1 MARCGAAPKGP
12 GPAAVERQRLKEAL
26 AEQLRQDLGRLLA
39 EGTRSDVTI
48 RVGDAELRA
57 HRAVL
62 LARAPRLFAE
72 LGRGRPARE
81 VLRLDGVGPA
91 ELRRFLRLVY
101 SSDKNLKEAEEL
113 AIMKKVLEP
122 KLIQEN
128 NITALQNTQ
137 TNVNCLEDGKRT
149 PVDQNTASGA
159 TQREAACSS
168 CIEEKIPDVVVDA
181 ESNKATAGNS
191 KLEAASVL
199 GEDLM
204 MLYKNRCCPDINI
217 CIEGKDFQAHR
228 AILCARSSYF
238 AAMLSGSWAE
248 SSQEHIT
255 LQGISHAEMSV
266 ILHFIYGGILDFPDQ
281 VDVGR
286 MLGIADMYGL
296 DGLKEVAIYIL
307 KRDYCNFFQKPVP
320 GKQQPV
326 LECMAIAHSLG
337 VENLYAA
344 CMKWVVKHF
353 AKCLSERSFASLP
366 AELQNNCL
374 VMLINSLN
382 HKNAAFLLMESD
394 RLINS
399 LPQVKWTE
407 AAVALASRL
416 QEECVTFIV
425 ANFLDIVQSE
435 GFSVLLQVSERPLD
449 GLRAAWRGVGLW
461 TDTKEDAQLKAPAQR
476 GSRSP
481 LPRNAFAYEVHSFV
495 LNGCLLLFP
504 QAQAM
509 SSKPDLLELIFNAIE
524 KSINNENSCF
534 LLVAVDTLLEST
546 NVKETGFTCKI
557 QALRDKLWVFLVQS
571 FYAVRHT
578 ESWKLMRPDHQQ
590 KIQAAAFDKG
600 DDRRLGKKPVFT
612 SSQLNK
618 SLPESVGTRNIS
630 WTEHGKKDCWGD
642 SSTNQDKM
650 KSDGLGASGH
660 TSSTNRN
667 TVNTASK
674 HEDVKGKDGKK
685 VVPKITKDSKP
696 GEKAASPKARAVIK
710 TKIESNG
717 NVKAESTLTKQ
728 DTEKT
733 SSASG
738 QKNSGSAKG
747 LKNHE
752 GKTAGARPKVLTVTS
767 SVQIK
772 TKPLK
777 KNTEKESPS
786 IATVAGTSSKSANS
800 SPDIQSAS
808 EQTEEPK
815 EDKLVEEGKKQ
826 TVKTKSTVKTPNG
839 IANKKKKTDLEASIT
854 TSSLTKKSTGKGF
867 NEQNAQAVLKK
878 KGNVS
883 SNSAAQQKAQN
894 TPTSSPKN
902 QGPQG
907 ESPNSLKSGMSPKH
921 NEEKN
926 ALQHLVQTT
935 LPEKH
940 SSAKKKSVKQ
950 SQTPV
955 AKATAKITPKT
966 PALSKHAEVMNNKDP
981 KPKTAG
987 QSVLKSQSSA
997 QKHSRS
1003 ESPVVQKN
1011 VYTSEHRSSGQKLEK
1026 NTTSQLHD
1034 NNECHSAKQ
1043 SESSKSMMESSSKDE
1058 LLVSC
1063 QPNKQKLPDH
1073 SENVEYKI
1081 QSESSPLITEET
1093 TSKLHVSLQNEM
1105 EARQT
1110 RGDETGILQT
1120 GDSEKA
1126 DNTAEFH
1133 CHAESSSDGSSGFS
1147 KETNQRASASTA
1159 LVKQSEAT
1167 KVCTEKS
1174 DKMNSGTGLNYGEN
1188 ALPSFSRM
1196 ITNKEEETAPPQI
1209 HPEGFLTADELCDT
1223 SALTEY
1229 KSVIADLDDVSECST
1244 EQITEKYSPSYTE
1257 PIDPAETPENHENAE
1272 IPFVDHWSTGALDPK
1287 ESPESDTGSA
1297 TTSSDDIKPR
1307 SEDYDAG
1314 GSQDDEGSNE
1324 RGISKCSTM
1333 LCHDFLGRS
1342 SSDTS
1347 TPEELKIYDSS
1358 LRIEV
1363 KMKKE
1368 GSDLFRVNSTSDD
1381 EIPRKRPEIWSH
1393 QERVRANTR
1402 ESKSSTFGNAQF
1414 TQEADQVSSSADETE
1429 DDRSEAE
1436 NVAANFPL
1444 SNVPPQQFQGIDNL
1458 AFEDATENDT
1468 ASQEFSKTKNFK
1480 RSVLLSVDE
1489 CEELG
1494 SDDRVETHTSR
1505 QHSIDSLTPS
1515 EVFDSVSQEHHG
1527 KTFYSRYSLE
1537 IEDGF
1542 LDCKQRKDRDNRS
1555 DKNQS
1560 SLLHLHG
1567 TEIAGKENQGAS
1579 VTEQNC
1585 PEKVHSAASLSP
1597 EKQKVTMKNEVAAEF
1612 HQCNK
1617 YSDNDARSQERPCHL
1632 DLQQR
1637 EANSDVQKS
1646 SSAKSVEAS
1655 KNQTLT
1661 QESQVRDSQP
1671 ATTECANT
1679 DILPGDI
1686 DDYDTMAQTCMYEHR
1701 PSKTLS
1707 PIYEMDVGEAIEQRM
1722 DSETAVLD
1730 VDFEDQQFA
1739 EQDWTL
1745 LRQLLSE
1752 QDSSIG
1758 FKNSV
1763 PEDLNLAQ
1771 CLINQT
1777 LFLARDG
1784 SNPQGTSQVD
1794 TFSRWTELMSPL
1806 DDSSASITVASFSSE
1821 DCSSPQGEWTILEL
1835 ETHH

>member
-1 MARCGAAPKGP
+1 
-12 GPAAVERQRLKEAL
+12 
-26 AEQLRQDLGRLLA
+26 
-39 EGTRSDVTI
+39 
-48 RVGDAELRA
+48 
-57 HRAVL
+57 
-62 LARAPRLFAE
+62 
-72 LGRGRPARE
+72 
-81 VLRLDGVGPA
+81 
-91 ELRRFLRLVY
+91 
-101 SSDKNLKEAEEL
+101 
-113 AIMKKVLEP
+113 
-122 KLIQEN
+122 
-128 NITALQNTQ
+128 
-137 TNVNCLEDGKRT
+137 
-149 PVDQNTASGA
+149 
-159 TQREAACSS
+159 
-168 CIEEKIPDVVVDA
+168 
-181 ESNKATAGNS
+181 
-191 KLEAASVL
+191 
-199 GEDLM
+199 
-204 MLYKNRCCPDINI
+204 
-217 CIEGKDFQAHR
+217 
-228 AILCARSSYF
+228 
-238 AAMLSGSWAE
+238 
-248 SSQEHIT
+248 
-255 LQGISHAEMSV
+255 
-266 ILHFIYGGILDFPDQ
+266 
-281 VDVGR
+281 
-286 MLGIADMYGL
+286 
-296 DGLKEVAIYIL
+296 
-307 KRDYCNFFQKPVP
+307 
-320 GKQQPV
+320 
-326 LECMAIAHSLG
+326 
-337 VENLYAA
+337 
-344 CMKWVVKHF
+344 
-353 AKCLSERSFASLP
+353 
-366 AELQNNCL
+366 
-374 VMLINSLN
+374 
-382 HKNAAFLLMESD
+382 MESD
-394 RLINS
+394 RLVNS

-407 AAVALASRL
+407 AAMALASRL
-416 QEECVTFIV
+416 REECITFIV
-425 ANFLDIVQSE
+425 ANFLHVIQSE
-435 GFSVLLQVSERPLD
+435 GFSTLL
-449 GLRAAWRGVGLW
+449 
-461 TDTKEDAQLKAPAQR
+461 
-476 GSRSP
+476 
-481 LPRNAFAYEVHSFV
+481 
-495 LNGCLLLFP
+495 

-509 SSKPDLLELIFNAIE
+509 SSKPDLLELIFNATE

-534 LLVAVDTLLEST
+534 LLVAVDTLLDST
-546 NVKETGFTCKI
+546 NVKEMGFTCKI

-578 ESWKLMRPDHQQ
+578 ESWKLMKPDHQH

-618 SLPESVGTRNIS
+618 SITESVGIKSTS

-667 TVNTASK
+667 TVNKASK

-685 VVPKITKDSKP
+685 MVSKITKDSKP

-710 TKIESNG
+710 TKIENNG
-717 NVKAESTLTKQ
+717 SVKAESVLTKQ
-728 DTEKT
+728 DIEKT
-733 SSASG
+733 SSAGG
-738 QKNSGSAKG
+738 QRNSGSGKG

-752 GKTAGARPKVLTVTS
+752 GKVAGARPKVLAVTS

-777 KNTEKESPS
+777 KNTGKESPS
-786 IATVAGTSSKSANS
+786 SVTVAGTSSKSANS
-800 SPDIQSAS
+800 SIDIQTAS

-815 EDKLVEEGKKQ
+815 EERLVEEAKKQ
-826 TVKTKSTVKTPNG
+826 TVKTKSSVKTSNG
-839 IANKKKKTDLEASIT
+839 ITNKKKKTELEGNVT
-854 TSSLTKKSTGKGF
+854 TSRILNTGTVNDYTSLTKKSTGKGCK
-867 NEQNAQAVLKK
+867 EQNVQAVLKK

-883 SNSAAQQKAQN
+883 SNSAAQQKAQS
-894 TPTSSPKN
+894 TPTNSPKS

-907 ESPNSLKSGMSPKH
+907 ESLNSLKMSPKH

-926 ALQHLVQTT
+926 GLQHLVQAA

-940 SSAKKKSVKQ
+940 PSAKKRSLKQ
-950 SQTPV
+950 SPTPV
-955 AKATAKITPKT
+955 AKTTAKITPKST
-966 PALSKHAEVMNNKDP
+966 APSKHAEIMNNKDP
-981 KPKTAG
+981 KPKPAG
-987 QSVLKSQSSA
+987 QSVLKSQCSA

-1011 VYTSEHRSSGQKLEK
+1011 VHTSEHRSSGQKLEK
-1026 NTTSQLHD
+1026 ATADAVASQLHD
-1034 NNECHSAKQ
+1034 NSECYSAKQ
-1043 SESSKSMMESSSKDE
+1043 SESLKSVVESSSEDKA
-1058 LLVSC
+1058 SC
-1063 QPNKQKLPDH
+1063 QPNKQKLSDP

-1081 QSESSPLITEET
+1081 QSESSSPLITEET
-1093 TSKLHVSLQNEM
+1093 ISKLHASLQNET
-1105 EARQT
+1105 EARLIC
-1110 RGDETGILQT
+1110 GDQAGIKLME
-1120 GDSEKA
+1120 DREKD
-1126 DNTAEFH
+1126 DNTAEFP
-1133 CHAESSSDGSSGFS
+1133 CEAQSSSERYSNFSEEANQKASGELLKHS
-1147 KETNQRASASTA
+1147 KAAEVCNE
-1159 LVKQSEAT
+1159 QSDEL
-1167 KVCTEKS
+1167 
-1174 DKMNSGTGLNYGEN
+1174 NSETGLNYGEN
-1188 ALPSFSRM
+1188 ALPIFSST
-1196 ITNKEEETAPPQI
+1196 ITNKEDETSSPQI
-1209 HPEGFLTADELCDT
+1209 HMEGSLTADELCDT
-1223 SALTEY
+1223 SPLNEY
-1229 KSVIADLDDVSECST
+1229 KSITADLDDVSECST
-1244 EQITEKYSPSYTE
+1244 EQITEKCSLSYTE
-1257 PIDPAETPENHENAE
+1257 PIDATEMPENHENAE
-1272 IPFVDHWSTGALDPK
+1272 MPFVDHWSTGALDPK

-1393 QERVRANTR
+1393 QESARTNTR
-1402 ESKSSTFGNAQF
+1402 ESKSSAFSSAQF

-1436 NVAANFPL
+1436 NVAETFPP
-1444 SNVPPQQFQGIDNL
+1444 SNVPMQQFQGIDNL
-1458 AFEDATENDT
+1458 AFEDAAENDT

-1480 RSVLLSVDE
+1480 RTVLLSVDE

-1505 QHSIDSLTPS
+1505 QHSIDTLTPS

-1527 KTFYSRYSLE
+1527 KTFYSGYSLE

-1542 LDCKQRKDRDNRS
+1542 LDCKQYKDKDNKS
-1555 DKNQS
+1555 DKRES

-1567 TEIAGKENQGAS
+1567 TEIPEKENQGPS
-1579 VTEQNC
+1579 MTEQNC
-1585 PEKVHSAASLSP
+1585 PEKIPAAASLCP
-1597 EKQKVTMKNEVAAEF
+1597 REKQKVNMKSEVASEF

-1617 YSDNDARSQERPCHL
+1617 YLDNDAKSQERPCRL
-1632 DLQQR
+1632 DLHQK

-1646 SSAKSVEAS
+1646 SSAKPVEAS
-1655 KNQTLT
+1655 KSQTLT
-1661 QESQVRDSQP
+1661 QEGQVRDSQP

-1679 DILPGDI
+1679 DLLPGDI

-1701 PSKTLS
+1701 PPKTLS

-1752 QDSSIG
+1752 QDSNIG

>member
-1 MARCGAAPKGP
+1 M
-12 GPAAVERQRLKEAL
+12 
-26 AEQLRQDLGRLLA
+26 
-39 EGTRSDVTI
+39 
-48 RVGDAELRA
+48 
-57 HRAVL
+57 
-62 LARAPRLFAE
+62 
-72 LGRGRPARE
+72 
-81 VLRLDGVGPA
+81 
-91 ELRRFLRLVY
+91 
-101 SSDKNLKEAEEL
+101 
-113 AIMKKVLEP
+113 MKKLEP

-128 NITALQNTQ
+128 NIATLQNTQ
-137 TNVNCLEDGKRT
+137 TDVNCLGDDKSTAAE
-149 PVDQNTASGA
+149 QNAPGGA
-159 TQREAACSS
+159 VQEEVAYVS
-168 CIEEKIPDVVVDA
+168 CIDEEISEVAIDA
-181 ESNKATAGNS
+181 ESNKAMAGDS

-204 MLYKNRCCPDINI
+204 KLYKKHCCPDINI
-217 CIEGKDFQAHR
+217 CIEGHNFQAHR

-255 LQGISHAEMSV
+255 LQGISHIEMSV
-266 ILHFIYGGILDFPDQ
+266 ILHFIYGAILDFPDE

-307 KRDYCNFFQKPVP
+307 KRDYCNFFQKPIP

-337 VENLYAA
+337 VESLYAA
-344 CMKWVVKHF
+344 CMKWVGKHF

-366 AELQNNCL
+366 PELQNNCL
-374 VMLINSLN
+374 VMLIKSLN
-382 HKNAAFLLMESD
+382 HKNAAFLLTESD

-407 AAVALASRL
+407 AAVAVASRL
-416 QEECVTFIV
+416 QEECITYVV
-425 ANFLDIVQSE
+425 ANFLHVVQSE
-435 GFSVLLQVSERPLD
+435 AFHTLL
-449 GLRAAWRGVGLW
+449 
-461 TDTKEDAQLKAPAQR
+461 
-476 GSRSP
+476 
-481 LPRNAFAYEVHSFV
+481 
-495 LNGCLLLFP
+495 

-534 LLVAVDTLLEST
+534 LLVAVDTLLDSA
-546 NVKETGFTCKI
+546 NVKEMGFTCKI

-618 SLPESVGTRNIS
+618 SGTESVGVRNTS
-630 WTEHGKKDCWGD
+630 WTEHGKKNCGRD

-660 TSSTNRN
+660 ASSTNRN
-667 TVNTASK
+667 TANKTSK
-674 HEDVKGKDGKK
+674 HEDTKGKDSKK
-685 VVPKITKDSKP
+685 TVSKITKDSKP
-696 GEKAASPKARAVIK
+696 GEKTASPKARAVIK
-710 TKIESNG
+710 TKIENNG
-717 NVKAESTLTKQ
+717 NTKAESMPTKQ
-728 DTEKT
+728 DIEKT

-738 QKNSGSAKG
+738 QKISGSGKG

-752 GKTAGARPKVLTVTS
+752 GKIAGARPKVLTVTA

-777 KNTEKESPS
+777 KNTGKESPS
-786 IATVAGTSSKSANS
+786 IVTMAGTSSKLMNS
-800 SPDIQSAS
+800 SMDIQTAS
-808 EQTEEPK
+808 EQAEEPK
-815 EDKLVEEGKKQ
+815 EDKSVEEGKKH
-826 TVKTKSTVKTPNG
+826 TVITKSSLKTSNG
-839 IANKKKKTDLEASIT
+839 VTNKKKKTELEANAT
-854 TSSLTKKSTGKGF
+854 TSSLTKKSTGKGC

-883 SNSAAQQKAQN
+883 SNFATQQKAQN
-894 TPTSSPKN
+894 TPTNSPKN
-902 QGPQG
+902 QGPMV
-907 ESPNSLKSGMSPKH
+907 ESPNSLKSGVSPKH

-926 ALQHLVQTT
+926 VVQYLVQTA
-935 LPEKH
+935 LPEKLP
-940 SSAKKKSVKQ
+940 SAKKKSVKQ
-950 SQTPV
+950 SQAPV
-955 AKATAKITPKT
+955 TKAAAKTLTPKT
-966 PALSKHAEVMNNKDP
+966 QTPSKHGEIMNNKDP
-981 KPKTAG
+981 KLKTAG

-997 QKHSRS
+997 PKHSRS

-1011 VYTSEHRSSGQKLEK
+1011 MHTSEHRSPGQKLEK
-1026 NTTSQLHD
+1026 NMADAVAVQLHE
-1034 NNECHSAKQ
+1034 NNECSSAKQ
-1043 SESSKSMMESSSKDE
+1043 SECLKSMMEGSREDQ
-1058 LLVSC
+1058 SC
-1063 QPNKQKLPDH
+1063 QPDKQKLLDPP
-1073 SENVEYKI
+1073 ENEEYKS
-1081 QSESSPLITEET
+1081 QSKSLPLIIEET
-1093 TSKLHVSLQNEM
+1093 LSKLHVSLQNEM
-1105 EARQT
+1105 EAREICEDQPAIQQNKDRKT
-1110 RGDETGILQT
+1110 D
-1120 GDSEKA
+1120 

-1133 CHAESSSDGSSGFS
+1133 CQAQFTSDGYSDFSKKTNQKATASGELVEHSKATTVCIKQSDKLSSD
-1147 KETNQRASASTA
+1147 
-1159 LVKQSEAT
+1159 
-1167 KVCTEKS
+1167 
-1174 DKMNSGTGLNYGEN
+1174 MGLNYGEN
-1188 ALPSFSRM
+1188 TLPSFSKR
-1196 ITNKEEETAPPQI
+1196 ITNKDVTSSPQI
-1209 HPEGFLTADELCDT
+1209 HMEGFLSADELYDT

-1229 KSVIADLDDVSECST
+1229 KSVTVALDDVSKCST
-1244 EQITEKYSPSYTE
+1244 EGVRDKCAHHYTE
-1257 PIDPAETPENHENAE
+1257 GIDPMEMPENQENAE

-1381 EIPRKRPEIWSH
+1381 EIPRKKNEIWSH
-1393 QERVRANTR
+1393 QGSARTNTK
-1402 ESKSSTFGNAQF
+1402 ETENSAFGNAQF

-1436 NVAANFPL
+1436 NVAEKIPP
-1444 SNVPPQQFQGIDNL
+1444 SNVPTQQFQGIDNL
-1458 AFEDATENDT
+1458 AFEDATENDS
-1468 ASQEFSKTKNFK
+1468 ARQEFSKTKNFK

-1494 SDDRVETHTSR
+1494 SDDRGEAHPSH
-1505 QHSIDSLTPS
+1505 QHSIDFLTPS
-1515 EVFDSVSQEHHG
+1515 DVFDSVSQEHHG

-1542 LDCKQRKDRDNRS
+1542 LDCKQPKDRDNRLE
-1555 DKNQS
+1555 KNES
-1560 SLLHLHG
+1560 CLLPLHG
-1567 TEIAGKENQGAS
+1567 TEIPERGEIPEKENQ
-1579 VTEQNC
+1579 
-1585 PEKVHSAASLSP
+1585 
-1597 EKQKVTMKNEVAAEF
+1597 
-1612 HQCNK
+1612 
-1617 YSDNDARSQERPCHL
+1617 
-1632 DLQQR
+1632 
-1637 EANSDVQKS
+1637 
-1646 SSAKSVEAS
+1646 
-1655 KNQTLT
+1655 
-1661 QESQVRDSQP
+1661 
-1671 ATTECANT
+1671 
-1679 DILPGDI
+1679 GDI
-1686 DDYDTMAQTCMYEHR
+1686 DDYDTMAQTCMFEHR
-1701 PSKTLS
+1701 PAKTLS

-1730 VDFEDQQFA
+1730 VDLEDQQFA

-1752 QDSSIG
+1752 QDSNIG

>member
-1 MARCGAAPKGP
+1 
-12 GPAAVERQRLKEAL
+12 
-26 AEQLRQDLGRLLA
+26 
-39 EGTRSDVTI
+39 
-48 RVGDAELRA
+48 
-57 HRAVL
+57 
-62 LARAPRLFAE
+62 
-72 LGRGRPARE
+72 
-81 VLRLDGVGPA
+81 
-91 ELRRFLRLVY
+91 
-101 SSDKNLKEAEEL
+101 
-113 AIMKKVLEP
+113 
-122 KLIQEN
+122 
-128 NITALQNTQ
+128 
-137 TNVNCLEDGKRT
+137 
-149 PVDQNTASGA
+149 
-159 TQREAACSS
+159 
-168 CIEEKIPDVVVDA
+168 
-181 ESNKATAGNS
+181 
-191 KLEAASVL
+191 
-199 GEDLM
+199 
-204 MLYKNRCCPDINI
+204 
-217 CIEGKDFQAHR
+217 
-228 AILCARSSYF
+228 
-238 AAMLSGSWAE
+238 
-248 SSQEHIT
+248 
-255 LQGISHAEMSV
+255 
-266 ILHFIYGGILDFPDQ
+266 
-281 VDVGR
+281 
-286 MLGIADMYGL
+286 
-296 DGLKEVAIYIL
+296 
-307 KRDYCNFFQKPVP
+307 
-320 GKQQPV
+320 
-326 LECMAIAHSLG
+326 
-337 VENLYAA
+337 
-344 CMKWVVKHF
+344 
-353 AKCLSERSFASLP
+353 
-366 AELQNNCL
+366 
-374 VMLINSLN
+374 
-382 HKNAAFLLMESD
+382 MESD

-416 QEECVTFIV
+416 QEECIIFIV
-425 ANFLDIVQSE
+425 ANFLHVVQSE
-435 GFSVLLQVSERPLD
+435 GFSTLL
-449 GLRAAWRGVGLW
+449 
-461 TDTKEDAQLKAPAQR
+461 
-476 GSRSP
+476 
-481 LPRNAFAYEVHSFV
+481 
-495 LNGCLLLFP
+495 

-524 KSINNENSCF
+524 KSLNNENSCF
-534 LLVAVDTLLEST
+534 LLVAVDMLLDST
-546 NVKETGFTCKI
+546 NVKEMAFTCKI

-578 ESWKLMRPDHQQ
+578 EGWKLMRPDHQQ

-618 SLPESVGTRNIS
+618 SITESAGIRNTS
-630 WTEHGKKDCWGD
+630 WTEHSKKDCWGD
-642 SSTNQDKM
+642 SSINQDKM

-667 TVNTASK
+667 TVNKASK
-674 HEDVKGKDGKK
+674 HEDVKGKDVKK
-685 VVPKITKDSKP
+685 IVSKITKDSKP

-710 TKIESNG
+710 TKIENNG
-717 NVKAESTLTKQ
+717 NVKAESMLTKE
-728 DTEKT
+728 DVEKT
-733 SSASG
+733 SSTSG
-738 QKNSGSAKG
+738 QKNSGSGKG

-752 GKTAGARPKVLTVTS
+752 GKIAGARPKVLTVTA

-777 KNTEKESPS
+777 KTTGKESPS
-786 IATVAGTSSKSANS
+786 LVTVAGTSSKSANS
-800 SPDIQSAS
+800 SIDIQTAS

-826 TVKTKSTVKTPNG
+826 TVKTKPSVKTSNG
-839 IANKKKKTDLEASIT
+839 VTNKKKKTELEANIT
-854 TSSLTKKSTGKGF
+854 TSGYVTNQYAALHINVCVLTKKSTGKGC
-867 NEQNAQAVLKK
+867 NEQNVQAIIKK

-894 TPTSSPKN
+894 TPTNSPKN

-926 ALQHLVQTT
+926 VLQHLSQTT

-940 SSAKKKSVKQ
+940 SSAKKRSVKQ
-950 SQTPV
+950 LQTPV
-955 AKATAKITPKT
+955 AKATVKITPKT
-966 PALSKHAEVMNNKDP
+966 LAPSKHAEIMNNKEP

-987 QSVLKSQSSA
+987 QSVLKSQSSV

-1011 VYTSEHRSSGQKLEK
+1011 VHTSEHRSSGQKLEK
-1026 NTTSQLHD
+1026 NMTDAVAGQLHE
-1034 NNECHSAKQ
+1034 NNECYSAKQ
-1043 SESSKSMMESSSKDE
+1043 IESLKSVMGSSSKDKP
-1058 LLVSC
+1058 LSC
-1063 QPNKQKLPDH
+1063 QPNKEKLSDP
-1073 SENVEYKI
+1073 SESVEYKI

-1093 TSKLHVSLQNEM
+1093 ISKLHVSLQNEM
-1105 EARQT
+1105 EAREICGNQ
-1110 RGDETGILQT
+1110 TGIKQIEGT
-1120 GDSEKA
+1120 EKD
-1126 DNTAEFH
+1126 DNTAEFQ
-1133 CHAESSSDGSSGFS
+1133 CHAQSSSDGYSDLS
-1147 KETNQRASASTA
+1147 KETNQQASGE
-1159 LVKQSEAT
+1159 LVNHSKAT
-1167 KVCTEKS
+1167 KVCTEQS
-1174 DKMNSGTGLNYGEN
+1174 DKINSETGLNYGEN
-1188 ALPSFSRM
+1188 ALPSFSRT
-1196 ITNKEEETAPPQI
+1196 ITNKEDETSSPQI
-1209 HPEGFLTADELCDT
+1209 HMEGFLTADELCDT
-1223 SALTEY
+1223 SALTDY
-1229 KSVIADLDDVSECST
+1229 KSVTADLDDVSECST
-1244 EQITEKYSPSYTE
+1244 EQITEKCSPSYTE
-1257 PIDPAETPENHENAE
+1257 SIDPTEMAETHENAE

-1393 QERVRANTR
+1393 QESARTNTR
-1402 ESKSSTFGNAQF
+1402 ESKSSTFSNAQF

-1436 NVAANFPL
+1436 NVAENLPP
-1444 SNVPPQQFQGIDNL
+1444 SSVPTQQFQGIDNL

-1468 ASQEFSKTKNFK
+1468 ASQEFSKTKHFK

-1489 CEELG
+1489 CEELA

-1515 EVFDSVSQEHHG
+1515 EVFDSASQEHHG
-1527 KTFYSRYSLE
+1527 NTFYSRYSLE

-1542 LDCKQRKDRDNRS
+1542 LDCKQHKDRDNKL
-1555 DKNQS
+1555 DKSES
-1560 SLLHLHG
+1560 SLLHLHD
-1567 TEIAGKENQGAS
+1567 TEIPGKENQGAS
-1579 VTEQNC
+1579 MTEQNC
-1585 PEKVHSAASLSP
+1585 PEKVYSAASP
-1597 EKQKVTMKNEVAAEF
+1597 CPGEKQIVNVKNEVASEF

-1617 YSDNDARSQERPCHL
+1617 YLDNDAKSQERPCHL
-1632 DLQQR
+1632 DLHQR
-1637 EANSDVQKS
+1637 ETNSDVQKS
-1646 SSAKSVEAS
+1646 SYTKPVEAS
-1655 KNQTLT
+1655 KNQILT
-1661 QESQVRDSQP
+1661 QEGQVRDSQP

-1679 DILPGDI
+1679 DLLPGDI

-1752 QDSSIG
+1752 QDSNIG

>member
-1 MARCGAAPKGP
+1 MARCGGGAAPKGP
-12 GPAAVERQRLKEAL
+12 GPAAVERHRLKETL
-26 AEQLRQDLGRLLA
+26 AEQLRQDLSRLLV
-39 EGTRSDVTI
+39 EGTCCDVTI
-48 RVGDAELRA
+48 CVGDSELRA

-62 LARAPRLFAE
+62 LARAPRLFGA
-72 LGRGRPARE
+72 LGGGQSPSD
-81 VLRLDGVGPA
+81 VLRLDGAGPA
-91 ELRRFLRLVY
+91 ETRRFLRLVY
-101 SSDKNLKEAEEL
+101 ASDKNLKEDEEL
-113 AIMKKVLEP
+113 AMMKKVLEP
-122 KLIQEN
+122 KLIQES
-128 NITALQNTQ
+128 NIVPLQNTQ
-137 TNVNCLEDGKRT
+137 TNVNCVGKRT
-149 PVDQNTASGA
+149 PIDQNTLS
-159 TQREAACSS
+159 EAVQKVVCAS
-168 CIEEKIPDVVVDA
+168 CIEEEIPEIAFDA
-181 ESNKATAGNS
+181 ETNKATTGHS
-191 KLEAASVL
+191 KLETASVL

-204 MLYKNRCCPDINI
+204 MLYKKCCCPDINI
-217 CIEGKDFQAHR
+217 CVEGKVFQAHR

-248 SSQEHIT
+248 SSQEHIA
-255 LQGISHAEMSV
+255 LQGISHVELSV

-296 DGLKEVAIYIL
+296 DGLKEVSIYIL

-344 CMKWVVKHF
+344 CMKWVGKHF

-366 AELQNNCL
+366 PELQNNCL

-407 AAVALASRL
+407 TAVALASKL

-425 ANFLDIVQSE
+425 ANFLHVVQSE
-435 GFSVLLQVSERPLD
+435 GFSILL
-449 GLRAAWRGVGLW
+449 
-461 TDTKEDAQLKAPAQR
+461 
-476 GSRSP
+476 
-481 LPRNAFAYEVHSFV
+481 
-495 LNGCLLLFP
+495 

-534 LLVAVDTLLEST
+534 LLVAVDTLLDST
-546 NVKETGFTCKI
+546 NVKDMGFTCKI

-578 ESWKLMRPDHQQ
+578 ESWKLMRPDHQH

-600 DDRRLGKKPVFT
+600 DDRRLGKKPIFT

-618 SLPESVGTRNIS
+618 SESAGIKNSS
-630 WTEHGKKDCWGD
+630 WKEHGKKDCWEG

-660 TSSTNRN
+660 TSNSNRN
-667 TVNTASK
+667 TVNKTSK

-685 VVPKITKDSKP
+685 VVSKITKDSKP

-710 TKIESNG
+710 TKTENNG
-717 NVKAESTLTKQ
+717 NAKAEGVLTKQ

-733 SSASG
+733 LSASG
-738 QKNSGSAKG
+738 QKNSGSGKG

-752 GKTAGARPKVLTVTS
+752 GKIAGARPKVLTVTS

-777 KNTEKESPS
+777 KTTEKNSPS
-786 IATVAGTSSKSANS
+786 LVTVAGTSSKSNS
-800 SPDIQSAS
+800 NIDIQAAS
-808 EQTEEPK
+808 EQTEDPK
-815 EDKLVEEGKKQ
+815 DDKLVEEGKKQ
-826 TVKTKSTVKTPNG
+826 TVVKMKPSMKTSNG
-839 IANKKKKTDLEASIT
+839 VTTKKKTELEANVT
-854 TSSLTKKSTGKGF
+854 TSSLAKKSSGKGC
-867 NEQNAQAVLKK
+867 NEQNVQAAIKK

-883 SNSAAQQKAQN
+883 SNSAAHQKTQN
-894 TPTSSPKN
+894 TPISSPKN

-926 ALQHLVQTT
+926 VVHLVQTT

-940 SSAKKKSVKQ
+940 PSAKKRSVKQ
-950 SQTPV
+950 SQTPS
-955 AKATAKITPKT
+955 AKATAKTTSKPL
-966 PALSKHAEVMNNKDP
+966 AASKHAEIMNNKDT
-981 KPKTAG
+981 KLKTVG

-1011 VYTSEHRSSGQKLEK
+1011 VHASEHRGSGQKPEK
-1026 NTTSQLHD
+1026 NMADAVAGQLND
-1034 NNECHSAKQ
+1034 NNECYSAKQ
-1043 SESSKSMMESSSKDE
+1043 SVSLEPVMEGSSKEKMQ
-1058 LLVSC
+1058 VSC
-1063 QPNKQKLPDH
+1063 KPSKQKLSDS
-1073 SENVEYKI
+1073 SENMEYKI
-1081 QSESSPLITEET
+1081 QSESSPPLVTEET
-1093 TSKLHVSLQNEM
+1093 VSKLPISLQDET
-1105 EARQT
+1105 EAR
-1110 RGDETGILQT
+1110 RICGDQT
-1120 GDSEKA
+1120 GTKHIEDTEK
-1126 DNTAEFH
+1126 DDKTTEFN
-1133 CHAESSSDGSSGFS
+1133 CHVQSSSNGYSDFS
-1147 KETNQRASASTA
+1147 METNQKATASGQLVKHSTA
-1159 LVKQSEAT
+1159 TEVCSEQSN
-1167 KVCTEKS
+1167 KS
-1174 DKMNSGTGLNYGEN
+1174 NSETGLNDREN
-1188 ALPSFSRM
+1188 ALPSSSST
-1196 ITNKEEETAPPQI
+1196 ITSEEAEASSPQI
-1209 HPEGFLTADELCDT
+1209 HMEGLLTADELCDT

-1229 KSVIADLDDVSECST
+1229 KSVTADLDDASECST
-1244 EQITEKYSPSYTE
+1244 EQITEKCSPSYAE
-1257 PIDPAETPENHENAE
+1257 PMDTTDMPENHENAE
-1272 IPFVDHWSTGALDPK
+1272 IPFMDHWSTGALDPK

-1368 GSDLFRVNSTSDD
+1368 SSDLFRVNSTSDD

-1393 QERVRANTR
+1393 QGSARTNSR
-1402 ESKSSTFGNAQF
+1402 ESKSSTFGNTQF
-1414 TQEADQVSSSADETE
+1414 SQEADQVSSSADETE

-1436 NVAANFPL
+1436 NVAENFSP

-1468 ASQEFSKTKNFK
+1468 ASQDFSKTKSFK

-1505 QHSIDSLTPS
+1505 QHSVDSLTPS
-1515 EVFDSVSQEHHG
+1515 EVFDSISQEKHG
-1527 KTFYSRYSLE
+1527 KTFYSRYTVE
-1537 IEDGF
+1537 TEDGF
-1542 LDCKQRKDRDNRS
+1542 PDCKQHKDRDNRS
-1555 DKNQS
+1555 VKSAS
-1560 SLLHLHG
+1560 SVLHLHG
-1567 TEIAGKENQGAS
+1567 TEIPGKENQVAS
-1579 VTEQNC
+1579 MTKQHC
-1585 PEKVHSAASLSP
+1585 SEKVDSAASP
-1597 EKQKVTMKNEVAAEF
+1597 CPGENQKVNMKNEVASEF

-1617 YSDNDARSQERPCHL
+1617 YLDNDAKSQERPCHL
-1632 DLQQR
+1632 DLHQR
-1637 EANSDVQKS
+1637 ETNSDVQKS
-1646 SSAKSVEAS
+1646 SSAKPVEAS
-1655 KNQTLT
+1655 KNQILT
-1661 QESQVRDSQP
+1661 QEGQERDSQP
-1671 ATTECANT
+1671 ASTECANT
-1679 DILPGDI
+1679 DLLPGDI
-1686 DDYDTMAQTCMYEHR
+1686 DDYDSMAQTCMYEHR

-1752 QDSSIG
+1752 QDSNIG

-1794 TFSRWTELMSPL
+1794 TFSRWTELISPL

>member
-1 MARCGAAPKGP
+1 M
-12 GPAAVERQRLKEAL
+12 
-26 AEQLRQDLGRLLA
+26 D
-39 EGTRSDVTI
+39 
-48 RVGDAELRA
+48 
-57 HRAVL
+57 
-62 LARAPRLFAE
+62 
-72 LGRGRPARE
+72 
-81 VLRLDGVGPA
+81 
-91 ELRRFLRLVY
+91 
-101 SSDKNLKEAEEL
+101 
-113 AIMKKVLEP
+113 
-122 KLIQEN
+122 
-128 NITALQNTQ
+128 
-137 TNVNCLEDGKRT
+137 
-149 PVDQNTASGA
+149 
-159 TQREAACSS
+159 
-168 CIEEKIPDVVVDA
+168 
-181 ESNKATAGNS
+181 
-191 KLEAASVL
+191 
-199 GEDLM
+199 
-204 MLYKNRCCPDINI
+204 
-217 CIEGKDFQAHR
+217 
-228 AILCARSSYF
+228 
-238 AAMLSGSWAE
+238 
-248 SSQEHIT
+248 
-255 LQGISHAEMSV
+255 
-266 ILHFIYGGILDFPDQ
+266 
-281 VDVGR
+281 
-286 MLGIADMYGL
+286 
-296 DGLKEVAIYIL
+296 
-307 KRDYCNFFQKPVP
+307 
-320 GKQQPV
+320 
-326 LECMAIAHSLG
+326 
-337 VENLYAA
+337 
-344 CMKWVVKHF
+344 
-353 AKCLSERSFASLP
+353 
-366 AELQNNCL
+366 
-374 VMLINSLN
+374 
-382 HKNAAFLLMESD
+382 SD

-399 LPQVKWTE
+399 LPRVKWTE
-407 AAVALASRL
+407 TAVALASRL
-416 QEECVTFIV
+416 HEECVTFIV
-425 ANFLDIVQSE
+425 ANFLHIVQGE
-435 GFSVLLQVSERPLD
+435 GFSVLL
-449 GLRAAWRGVGLW
+449 
-461 TDTKEDAQLKAPAQR
+461 
-476 GSRSP
+476 
-481 LPRNAFAYEVHSFV
+481 
-495 LNGCLLLFP
+495 

-524 KSINNENSCF
+524 KSINNENSCL
-534 LLVAVDTLLEST
+534 LLVAVDMLLDSAS
-546 NVKETGFTCKI
+546 VKEMGFTCKI

-578 ESWKLMRPDHQQ
+578 EGWKLMRPDHQQ

-618 SLPESVGTRNIS
+618 TTTASVGIRNTS
-630 WTEHGKKDCWGD
+630 CAEHSKKDCWRD

-660 TSSTNRN
+660 ASTNRN
-667 TVNTASK
+667 TVNKTSK

-685 VVPKITKDSKP
+685 LVSKTTKDSKP
-696 GEKAASPKARAVIK
+696 GEKAALPKARAVIK
-710 TKIESNG
+710 TKIENNG
-717 NVKAESTLTKQ
+717 NVKAESMLTKQ

-738 QKNSGSAKG
+738 QKNSGSIKG

-752 GKTAGARPKVLTVTS
+752 GKIAGARPKVLTVTS
-767 SVQIK
+767 SVQNK

-777 KNTEKESPS
+777 KTTGKESPS
-786 IATVAGTSSKSANS
+786 LVTVTAASSKSPNS
-800 SPDIQSAS
+800 NMDIQTAG

-815 EDKLVEEGKKQ
+815 DDKSVEEGKKQ
-826 TVKTKSTVKTPNG
+826 SVVKTKASVKVSNG
-839 IANKKKKTDLEASIT
+839 VTTKKKKTELEANVTPSRILHT
-854 TSSLTKKSTGKGF
+854 GTVNDYTSLTKKPTGKGC
-867 NEQNAQAVLKK
+867 NEQNVQAVLKK
-878 KGNVS
+878 KGNANT
-883 SNSAAQQKAQN
+883 NSAAQQKTQN
-894 TPTSSPKN
+894 TPTNSPKN

-921 NEEKN
+921 NEERN
-926 ALQHLVQTT
+926 VLQHLVQTT

-940 SSAKKKSVKQ
+940 PSAKKKSIKQ

-955 AKATAKITPKT
+955 TKASSKQTPKT
-966 PALSKHAEVMNNKDP
+966 LAPSKNAEITNNKDP
-981 KPKTAG
+981 KQKTA
-987 QSVLKSQSSA
+987 VLKSQSSA

-1003 ESPVVQKN
+1003 DSPVVQKN
-1011 VYTSEHRSSGQKLEK
+1011 VHASEHRGLGQKLEK
-1026 NTTSQLHD
+1026 STAEAVAGQLHD
-1034 NNECHSAKQ
+1034 NNECYSANESLKPATEGS
-1043 SESSKSMMESSSKDE
+1043 SELE
-1058 LLVSC
+1058 LESC
-1063 QPNKQKLPDH
+1063 QSNKQKLPDS
-1073 SENVEYKI
+1073 SETVQYEI
-1081 QSESSPLITEET
+1081 QSKSSPHIAEET
-1093 TSKLHVSLQNEM
+1093 IYKLNVSLQNDTET
-1105 EARQT
+1105 RQIC
-1110 RGDETGILQT
+1110 GDQTGIRKIE
-1120 GDSEKA
+1120 DPEKD
-1126 DNTAEFH
+1126 DNAPEFH
-1133 CHAESSSDGSSGFS
+1133 CHAQSSNDGYSAFS
-1147 KETNQRASASTA
+1147 KENNQKAVVLGE
-1159 LVKQSEAT
+1159 LVKDSKAI
-1167 KVCTEKS
+1167 KVCNEHS
-1174 DKMNSGTGLNYGEN
+1174 DKINSETDPNYGEN
-1188 ALPSFSRM
+1188 ALSSFSQVTSR
-1196 ITNKEEETAPPQI
+1196 EDETSSPQV
-1209 HPEGFLTADELCDT
+1209 HVEGFLTVDELCDT
-1223 SALTEY
+1223 TALTEY
-1229 KSVIADLDDVSECST
+1229 KSVTTDLDDASECST
-1244 EQITEKYSPSYTE
+1244 EQITEKYSPNYTE
-1257 PIDPAETPENHENAE
+1257 LIEPMEMPENHENAE
-1272 IPFVDHWSTGALDPK
+1272 IPFVDHWNTGAVDTK

-1393 QERVRANTR
+1393 QESSRSTTR

-1436 NVAANFPL
+1436 NVAEKFPP
-1444 SNVPPQQFQGIDNL
+1444 SNVPTQQFQGIDNL

-1494 SDDRVETHTSR
+1494 ADDKVETHTSR
-1505 QHSIDSLTPS
+1505 QQSIDSLTPS

-1537 IEDGF
+1537 TEDGF
-1542 LDCKQRKDRDNRS
+1542 LDGKQHKDRDNRS
-1555 DKNQS
+1555 DKSGS
-1560 SLLHLHG
+1560 SLLHLHS
-1567 TEIAGKENQGAS
+1567 TEIPGKDNQGAS
-1579 VTEQNC
+1579 MTEQNC
-1585 PEKVHSAASLSP
+1585 T
-1597 EKQKVTMKNEVAAEF
+1597 QKVYSGDSPYPGENQQVNMKNEVASEF

-1617 YSDNDARSQERPCHL
+1617 YLDNDAKSQERPCHL

-1637 EANSDVQKS
+1637 ETNSDVQKS
-1646 SSAKSVEAS
+1646 SSAKPVEAS
-1655 KNQTLT
+1655 NNQMLT

-1671 ATTECANT
+1671 AATECANT
-1679 DILPGDI
+1679 DLLPGDI

-1722 DSETAVLD
+1722 DSETAVLEM
-1730 VDFEDQQFA
+1730 DFEDQQFA

-1745 LRQLLSE
+1745 LRQLLSD
-1752 QDSSIG
+1752 QDSTID

>member
-1 MARCGAAPKGP
+1 
-12 GPAAVERQRLKEAL
+12 KE
-26 AEQLRQDLGRLLA
+26 
-39 EGTRSDVTI
+39 I
-48 RVGDAELRA
+48 
-57 HRAVL
+57 
-62 LARAPRLFAE
+62 
-72 LGRGRPARE
+72 
-81 VLRLDGVGPA
+81 
-91 ELRRFLRLVY
+91 
-101 SSDKNLKEAEEL
+101 EEL
-113 AIMKKVLEP
+113 FMRI
-122 KLIQEN
+122 IQESN
-128 NITALQNTQ
+128 TTTLHNTQ
-137 TNVNCLEDGKRT
+137 KNVNCLGQSKRA
-149 PVDQNTASGA
+149 PVGQNTPSGA
-159 TQREAACSS
+159 VFFSLY
-168 CIEEKIPDVVVDA
+168 
-181 ESNKATAGNS
+181 AGNS
-191 KLEAASVL
+191 KVETASML
-199 GEDLM
+199 GEDLL
-204 MLYKNRCCPDINI
+204 MLYRKCCCPDINI
-217 CIEGKDFQAHR
+217 CVEGKHFQAHR

-255 LQGISHAEMSV
+255 LQGISHAEMNV
-266 ILHFIYGGILDFPDQ
+266 VLHFIYGAILDFPDE
-281 VDVGR
+281 VDVGH

-344 CMKWVVKHF
+344 CIKWVGKHF
-353 AKCLSERSFASLP
+353 ARCFSEKSFANLP
-366 AELQNNCL
+366 TELQNNCL

-382 HKNAAFLLMESD
+382 HKNAASRLMESD

-399 LPQVKWTE
+399 LPPVKWTE
-407 AAVALASRL
+407 TAVALAARL
-416 QEECVTFIV
+416 HEECVTFIV
-425 ANFLDIVQSE
+425 ANFLHIVQSE
-435 GFSVLLQVSERPLD
+435 GFSVLL
-449 GLRAAWRGVGLW
+449 
-461 TDTKEDAQLKAPAQR
+461 
-476 GSRSP
+476 
-481 LPRNAFAYEVHSFV
+481 
-495 LNGCLLLFP
+495 

-534 LLVAVDTLLEST
+534 LLVAVDMLLDSA
-546 NVKETGFTCKI
+546 NVKEMGFTCKI

-578 ESWKLMRPDHQQ
+578 EGWKLMRPDHQQ

-618 SLPESVGTRNIS
+618 TTSVGIRNTS
-630 WTEHGKKDCWGD
+630 WAEHGKKDCWGD

-660 TSSTNRN
+660 ASTNRN
-667 TVNTASK
+667 TVNKTSK

-685 VVPKITKDSKP
+685 LVSKITKDSKP
-696 GEKAASPKARAVIK
+696 GEKAALPKARAVIK
-710 TKIESNG
+710 TKIENNG
-717 NVKAESTLTKQ
+717 NVKAESMLTKQ
-728 DTEKT
+728 DIEKT
-733 SSASG
+733 SSSSG
-738 QKNSGSAKG
+738 QKNSGSSKG
-747 LKNHE
+747 LRNHE
-752 GKTAGARPKVLTVTS
+752 GKVAGARPKVLTVTS
-767 SVQIK
+767 SMQNK

-777 KNTEKESPS
+777 KTTGKESPS
-786 IATVAGTSSKSANS
+786 LVTVAATSSQSANS
-800 SPDIQSAS
+800 NMDIQTAG

-815 EDKLVEEGKKQ
+815 EDKSVEEGKKQ
-826 TVKTKSTVKTPNG
+826 TGNFFKILSLMSSSDWSQVSVKVSNG
-839 IANKKKKTDLEASIT
+839 VTTKKKKTELEANAT
-854 TSSLTKKSTGKGF
+854 TSSLTKKTTGKGC
-867 NEQNAQAVLKK
+867 NDQNVQAVLKK

-883 SNSAAQQKAQN
+883 MSSAAQQKTQN
-894 TPTSSPKN
+894 TPTNSPKN

-907 ESPNSLKSGMSPKH
+907 ESPNSLKSGISPKH

-926 ALQHLVQTT
+926 VLQNLVQTT

-940 SSAKKKSVKQ
+940 PSAKKKSIKQ

-955 AKATAKITPKT
+955 AKATSKITPKT
-966 PALSKHAEVMNNKDP
+966 LAPSKNAEITNSKDP
-981 KPKTAG
+981 KQKTA
-987 QSVLKSQSSA
+987 VLKSQSSA
-997 QKHSRS
+997 QKYSRCD
-1003 ESPVVQKN
+1003 SPVVQKN
-1011 VYTSEHRSSGQKLEK
+1011 MHTSEHRSSGQKLEK
-1026 NTTSQLHD
+1026 NTADAVAGQLHD
-1034 NNECHSAKQ
+1034 NNECYSAN
-1043 SESSKSMMESSSKDE
+1043 ESLKPATESSSDNK
-1058 LLVSC
+1058 LLESC
-1063 QPNKQKLPDH
+1063 QSNKQQLPDS
-1073 SENVEYKI
+1073 SETVQYKI
-1081 QSESSPLITEET
+1081 QSESSPPQIAEET
-1093 TSKLHVSLQNEM
+1093 IYKLNVSIQNDRET
-1105 EARQT
+1105 RQIC
-1110 RGDETGILQT
+1110 GDQTGIRKT
-1120 GDSEKA
+1120 EDPAKD

-1133 CHAESSSDGSSGFS
+1133 CHAQSSSDGYSDFS
-1147 KETNQRASASTA
+1147 EETNQKAIVLGE
-1159 LVKQSEAT
+1159 LVKDSKAA
-1167 KVCTEKS
+1167 KVCNEQS
-1174 DKMNSGTGLNYGEN
+1174 DKINSETGYNYGES
-1188 ALPSFSRM
+1188 ALSSPSQV
-1196 ITNKEEETAPPQI
+1196 TNKEDETSSSQI
-1209 HPEGFLTADELCDT
+1209 HVEGFLTVEEVCDT

-1229 KSVIADLDDVSECST
+1229 KSVTTDIDDASECST
-1244 EQITEKYSPSYTE
+1244 EQITEKYSPNYTE
-1257 PIDPAETPENHENAE
+1257 LIEPMEMPENHENAE
-1272 IPFVDHWSTGALDPK
+1272 IPFVDHWSTGAVDAK

-1368 GSDLFRVNSTSDD
+1368 SSDLFRVNSTSDD
-1381 EIPRKRPEIWSH
+1381 EIPRKIWSH
-1393 QERVRANTR
+1393 QDGSRTTTR

-1436 NVAANFPL
+1436 NVAENFPP
-1444 SNVPPQQFQGIDNL
+1444 SNVPTQQFQGIDNL
-1458 AFEDATENDT
+1458 AFEDAAENDT

-1489 CEELG
+1489 CDELG
-1494 SDDRVETHTSR
+1494 ADDKVEAHTSR

-1527 KTFYSRYSLE
+1527 NTFYSRYPLE
-1537 IEDGF
+1537 TEEGFPDG
-1542 LDCKQRKDRDNRS
+1542 KQQKDRDNRS
-1555 DKNQS
+1555 DRSGS
-1560 SLLHLHG
+1560 SVLLLHG
-1567 TEIAGKENQGAS
+1567 TEIPGKENQGAS
-1579 VTEQNC
+1579 MTEQNC
-1585 PEKVHSAASLSP
+1585 PEKVYSAGSP
-1597 EKQKVTMKNEVAAEF
+1597 HPGENQQVNMKNEVAGEF
-1612 HQCNK
+1612 QQCNK
-1617 YSDNDARSQERPCHL
+1617 YLDNDAKSQERPCHL

-1637 EANSDVQKS
+1637 ETNSDVQKS
-1646 SSAKSVEAS
+1646 SSAKPVEAS
-1655 KNQTLT
+1655 KNQMLT

-1671 ATTECANT
+1671 ATTECDNT
-1679 DILPGDI
+1679 DLLPGDI

-1722 DSETAVLD
+1722 DSETADLEM
-1730 VDFEDQQFA
+1730 DFEDQQFA

-1752 QDSSIG
+1752 QDSHIDL
-1758 FKNSV
+1758 KNSV

>member
-1 MARCGAAPKGP
+1 MARCGGGTAPKGP

-26 AEQLRQDLGRLLA
+26 AEQLRHDLGRLLA

-48 RVGDAELRA
+48 CVGDAALRA

-62 LARAPRLFAE
+62 LARAPRLFAG
-72 LGRGRPARE
+72 LGGGRPPRE

-91 ELRRFLRLVY
+91 EFRRFLRLVY

-113 AIMKKVLEP
+113 AMMKKVSEH

-128 NITALQNTQ
+128 NIATLQNTQ

-149 PVDQNTASGA
+149 PLDQNTPSGA
-159 TQREAACSS
+159 VQKEIACSS
-168 CIEEKIPDVVVDA
+168 CIEEEIPELVVDA
-181 ESNKATAGNS
+181 EGNKATAGDS
-191 KLEAASVL
+191 KLETASVL

-204 MLYKNRCCPDINI
+204 MLYKKCYCPDINI

-255 LQGISHAEMSV
+255 LQGISHVEMSV
-266 ILHFIYGGILDFPDQ
+266 ILHFIYGGILDFPDK

-326 LECMAIAHSLG
+326 LECLAIAHSLG
-337 VENLYAA
+337 AENLYAA
-344 CMKWVVKHF
+344 CMKWVGKHF

-366 AELQNNCL
+366 TELQNNCL

-407 AAVALASRL
+407 TAVALASRL

-425 ANFLDIVQSE
+425 ANFLHIVKSE
-435 GFSVLLQVSERPLD
+435 GFSILL
-449 GLRAAWRGVGLW
+449 
-461 TDTKEDAQLKAPAQR
+461 
-476 GSRSP
+476 
-481 LPRNAFAYEVHSFV
+481 
-495 LNGCLLLFP
+495 

-524 KSINNENSCF
+524 KSINNENSCL
-534 LLVAVDTLLEST
+534 LLVAVDTLLDST
-546 NVKETGFTCKI
+546 NVKEMGFTCKI

-618 SLPESVGTRNIS
+618 SIAESVGIRNTS
-630 WTEHGKKDCWGD
+630 PTEHSKKDCWGD

-667 TVNTASK
+667 TVNKASK

-685 VVPKITKDSKP
+685 IVSKITKDSKA

-710 TKIESNG
+710 TKIENNG
-717 NVKAESTLTKQ
+717 NVKAESMLTKQ
-728 DTEKT
+728 DIEKT

-738 QKNSGSAKG
+738 QKNSGSGKG

-752 GKTAGARPKVLTVTS
+752 GKVAGARPKVLTVTS

-777 KNTEKESPS
+777 KTTGKESPS
-786 IATVAGTSSKSANS
+786 LVTVAGTSSKSANS
-800 SPDIQSAS
+800 SIDNQTAS

-826 TVKTKSTVKTPNG
+826 TVKTKSSVKTSNG
-839 IANKKKKTDLEASIT
+839 VTNKKKKTELEVNIT
-854 TSSLTKKSTGKGF
+854 TSSLTKKSTGKGS
-867 NEQNAQAVLKK
+867 NEQSAQAVLKK

-894 TPTSSPKN
+894 TPTNSPKN

-926 ALQHLVQTT
+926 VLQHLVQTT

-940 SSAKKKSVKQ
+940 PAAKKKTVKQ

-966 PALSKHAEVMNNKDP
+966 LAPSKHAEVMNNKDP

-987 QSVLKSQSSA
+987 QSVLKSQSPA
-997 QKHSRS
+997 QKYSRS

-1011 VYTSEHRSSGQKLEK
+1011 VHTSEHRSSGQKLEK
-1026 NTTSQLHD
+1026 NMADAVAGQLHD
-1034 NNECHSAKQ
+1034 NNDCYSAKQ
-1043 SESSKSMMESSSKDE
+1043 SESLKSVMESSSEDK
-1058 LLVSC
+1058 LLASC
-1063 QPNKQKLPDH
+1063 QPNKQKLADP
-1073 SENVEYKI
+1073 SEKVEYEI
-1081 QSESSPLITEET
+1081 QSESSSPLITEET
-1093 TSKLHVSLQNEM
+1093 MSKLHVSLQNEM
-1105 EARQT
+1105 EARQIC
-1110 RGDETGILQT
+1110 GDQTGIKQIEDT
-1120 GDSEKA
+1120 EKG

-1133 CHAESSSDGSSGFS
+1133 YHAQPSSAGRSDFS
-1147 KETNQRASASTA
+1147 KETNQKATASGE
-1159 LVKQSEAT
+1159 LVKQSKAT
-1167 KVCTEKS
+1167 KVCTEQS
-1174 DKMNSGTGLNYGEN
+1174 DKVNSETGLNYGEN
-1188 ALPSFSRM
+1188 ALPSFSRT
-1196 ITNKEEETAPPQI
+1196 ITNKEEETSSPQI
-1209 HPEGFLTADELCDT
+1209 YMEGFLTADELCDT

-1229 KSVIADLDDVSECST
+1229 KSVSADLDDVSECST
-1244 EQITEKYSPSYTE
+1244 EQITEKCSPSYTE
-1257 PIDPAETPENHENAE
+1257 PIDPTETPENHENAE

-1393 QERVRANTR
+1393 QESARNNTR
-1402 ESKSSTFGNAQF
+1402 ESKSSTFGNAPF

-1436 NVAANFPL
+1436 NVAENFPP
-1444 SNVPPQQFQGIDNL
+1444 SNVPTQQFQGIDNL

-1527 KTFYSRYSLE
+1527 KTSRYSLE

-1542 LDCKQRKDRDNRS
+1542 LDCKQHKDNRDNRL
-1555 DKNQS
+1555 DKSES

-1567 TEIAGKENQGAS
+1567 TEIPGKDNQGAS
-1579 VTEQNC
+1579 MTEQNC
-1585 PEKVHSAASLSP
+1585 PEKVYSAASLCP
-1597 EKQKVTMKNEVAAEF
+1597 GEKQKVNMKNEVASEF

-1617 YSDNDARSQERPCHL
+1617 YLDNDAKSQERPCHL
-1632 DLQQR
+1632 DLNQR
-1637 EANSDVQKS
+1637 ETNSDVQKS
-1646 SSAKSVEAS
+1646 SSAKPIEAS
-1655 KNQTLT
+1655 KNQILT
-1661 QESQVRDSQP
+1661 QEGQVRDSQP

-1679 DILPGDI
+1679 DLLPGDI

-1752 QDSSIG
+1752 QDSNIG

>member
-1 MARCGAAPKGP
+1 
-12 GPAAVERQRLKEAL
+12 
-26 AEQLRQDLGRLLA
+26 
-39 EGTRSDVTI
+39 
-48 RVGDAELRA
+48 
-57 HRAVL
+57 
-62 LARAPRLFAE
+62 
-72 LGRGRPARE
+72 
-81 VLRLDGVGPA
+81 
-91 ELRRFLRLVY
+91 
-101 SSDKNLKEAEEL
+101 
-113 AIMKKVLEP
+113 
-122 KLIQEN
+122 
-128 NITALQNTQ
+128 
-137 TNVNCLEDGKRT
+137 
-149 PVDQNTASGA
+149 
-159 TQREAACSS
+159 
-168 CIEEKIPDVVVDA
+168 
-181 ESNKATAGNS
+181 
-191 KLEAASVL
+191 
-199 GEDLM
+199 
-204 MLYKNRCCPDINI
+204 
-217 CIEGKDFQAHR
+217 
-228 AILCARSSYF
+228 
-238 AAMLSGSWAE
+238 
-248 SSQEHIT
+248 
-255 LQGISHAEMSV
+255 
-266 ILHFIYGGILDFPDQ
+266 
-281 VDVGR
+281 
-286 MLGIADMYGL
+286 
-296 DGLKEVAIYIL
+296 
-307 KRDYCNFFQKPVP
+307 
-320 GKQQPV
+320 
-326 LECMAIAHSLG
+326 
-337 VENLYAA
+337 
-344 CMKWVVKHF
+344 
-353 AKCLSERSFASLP
+353 
-366 AELQNNCL
+366 
-374 VMLINSLN
+374 
-382 HKNAAFLLMESD
+382 MESD

-407 AAVALASRL
+407 TAVALASRL

-425 ANFLDIVQSE
+425 ANFLHIVQSE
-435 GFSVLLQVSERPLD
+435 GFSILL
-449 GLRAAWRGVGLW
+449 
-461 TDTKEDAQLKAPAQR
+461 
-476 GSRSP
+476 
-481 LPRNAFAYEVHSFV
+481 
-495 LNGCLLLFP
+495 

-509 SSKPDLLELIFNAIE
+509 SSKPDLLELIFDALE

-534 LLVAVDTLLEST
+534 LLVAVDMLLDST
-546 NVKETGFTCKI
+546 NVKEMGFTCKI

-618 SLPESVGTRNIS
+618 SITESVGIKSTS
-630 WTEHGKKDCWGD
+630 WTEHSKQDCWGD
-642 SSTNQDKM
+642 SSTNLDKM

-667 TVNTASK
+667 TVNKASK

-685 VVPKITKDSKP
+685 IVSKITKDSKP
-696 GEKAASPKARAVIK
+696 GEKAVSPKAKAVIK
-710 TKIESNG
+710 TKIENNG
-717 NVKAESTLTKQ
+717 NVKAESMLTKQ
-728 DTEKT
+728 DIEKT

-738 QKNSGSAKG
+738 QKNSGSGKG

-752 GKTAGARPKVLTVTS
+752 GKIAGARPKVLTVTS

-777 KNTEKESPS
+777 KTTGKESPS
-786 IATVAGTSSKSANS
+786 LVTVAGTSSKSANS
-800 SPDIQSAS
+800 SRDIQTAS

-815 EDKLVEEGKKQ
+815 EDKSVEEGKKQ
-826 TVKTKSTVKTPNG
+826 TVKTKSPMKTPNG
-839 IANKKKKTDLEASIT
+839 VINKKKKTDLEANIT
-854 TSSLTKKSTGKGF
+854 TSRYVTLLYTHVCVCVCKKSFSLTKKSTGKGC
-867 NEQNAQAVLKK
+867 NEQNVQAVLKK

-883 SNSAAQQKAQN
+883 SNSSGQQKAQN

-907 ESPNSLKSGMSPKH
+907 ESLNSLKSGMSPKH
-921 NEEKN
+921 EEKN
-926 ALQHLVQTT
+926 VLQHLVHTT
-935 LPEKH
+935 IPEKQL
-940 SSAKKKSVKQ
+940 SAKKKTVKH

-966 PALSKHAEVMNNKDP
+966 PVLSKHAEILNNKDP

-1011 VYTSEHRSSGQKLEK
+1011 VHISEYRSSGQKLEK
-1026 NTTSQLHD
+1026 NMADAVAGHLHD
-1034 NNECHSAKQ
+1034 SNECFSAKQ
-1043 SESSKSMMESSSKDE
+1043 SESLKSVMESSSEDK
-1058 LLVSC
+1058 LVSC
-1063 QPNKQKLPDH
+1063 QPNKEKLSDH
-1073 SENVEYKI
+1073 SENAEYKI
-1081 QSESSPLITEET
+1081 QADSSSLITEET
-1093 TSKLHVSLQNEM
+1093 IPKLAVSQQNEM
-1105 EARQT
+1105 EARQIC
-1110 RGDETGILQT
+1110 GDQIGIKQT
-1120 GDSEKA
+1120 EDTEKD
-1126 DNTAEFH
+1126 DNIAEFH
-1133 CHAESSSDGSSGFS
+1133 CHAQSSSDGYSDFS
-1147 KETNQRASASTA
+1147 KETNQKATASGE
-1159 LVKQSEAT
+1159 LVKHSKAT
-1167 KVCTEKS
+1167 EVCTEQS
-1174 DKMNSGTGLNYGEN
+1174 DKLNSETSLNYGEN
-1188 ALPSFSRM
+1188 ALPSFSRT
-1196 ITNKEEETAPPQI
+1196 ITNKEDETSSSLI
-1209 HPEGFLTADELCDT
+1209 HMEGFLTGEELCDP

-1229 KSVIADLDDVSECST
+1229 QSVTADLDDVSECST

-1257 PIDPAETPENHENAE
+1257 AMDPTEMPENHENAE
-1272 IPFVDHWSTGALDPK
+1272 IPFMDHWSTAALDPK

-1324 RGISKCSTM
+1324 RGISKCSTT

-1393 QERVRANTR
+1393 QESARTNTR

-1436 NVAANFPL
+1436 NVAENFPP
-1444 SNVPPQQFQGIDNL
+1444 SDVPAQQFQGIDNL

-1468 ASQEFSKTKNFK
+1468 ASQEFSKTKDFK

-1494 SDDRVETHTSR
+1494 SDDRVETHTSH

-1515 EVFDSVSQEHHG
+1515 EVFDSVSQEQRG
-1527 KTFYSRYSLE
+1527 KTFFSGYSLE

-1542 LDCKQRKDRDNRS
+1542 LDCKQQKDRDNRS
-1555 DKNQS
+1555 DKSES
-1560 SLLHLHG
+1560 SLLDLCG
-1567 TEIAGKENQGAS
+1567 TEIPGKENQGAS
-1579 VTEQNC
+1579 MTEQNC
-1585 PEKVHSAASLSP
+1585 PDKVYSAASP
-1597 EKQKVTMKNEVAAEF
+1597 CPGEKQKVNMKNEVASEF

-1617 YSDNDARSQERPCHL
+1617 YLDNDAKSQERPCHL
-1632 DLQQR
+1632 DLHQR
-1637 EANSDVQKS
+1637 ETNSDVQKS
-1646 SSAKSVEAS
+1646 CSAKPVEAS
-1655 KNQTLT
+1655 KNQILT
-1661 QESQVRDSQP
+1661 QEGPVRDSQP
-1671 ATTECANT
+1671 ATTESTNT
-1679 DILPGDI
+1679 DLLPGDI
-1686 DDYDTMAQTCMYEHR
+1686 DDYDTMAQSCMYEHR

-1730 VDFEDQQFA
+1730 ADFEDQQFA

-1752 QDSSIG
+1752 QDSNIG

-1784 SNPQGTSQVD
+1784 SHPQGTSQVD

>member
-1 MARCGAAPKGP
+1 MARCGGGPAPKGP
-12 GPAAVERQRLKEAL
+12 GPAAVERQRLKEML
-26 AEQLRQDLGRLLA
+26 AEQLQQDLGRLLA

-48 RVGDAELRA
+48 RVGDAALRA

-62 LARAPRLFAE
+62 LARAPRLFAG
-72 LGRGRPARE
+72 LCGGRPPRE

-91 ELRRFLRLVY
+91 EFQRFLRLVY
-101 SSDKNLKEAEEL
+101 SSDKNLEAEEL
-113 AIMKKVLEP
+113 AMMKKVLEP

-128 NITALQNTQ
+128 NIAALQNTQ
-137 TNVNCLEDGKRT
+137 TNINCLGDGKRT
-149 PVDQNTASGA
+149 PIDQNAQSGA
-159 TQREAACSS
+159 VQEDITSSS
-168 CIEEKIPDVVVDA
+168 CIEEEIPEVVVDA
-181 ESNKATAGNS
+181 ESNKATEGNS
-191 KLEAASVL
+191 KLETASAL

-204 MLYKNRCCPDINI
+204 MLYKKCCCPDINI

-255 LQGISHAEMSV
+255 LQGISHVEMSV
-266 ILHFIYGGILDFPDQ
+266 ILHFIYGGILDFPDK

-307 KRDYCNFFQKPVP
+307 KRDYCHFFQKPVP
-320 GKQQPV
+320 GKHQPV

-337 VENLYAA
+337 EENLYAA
-344 CMKWVVKHF
+344 CTKWVGKHF

-366 AELQNNCL
+366 TELQNNCL
-374 VMLINSLN
+374 VILINSLN

-407 AAVALASRL
+407 TAVALASRL

-425 ANFLDIVQSE
+425 ANFLHVVQSE
-435 GFSVLLQVSERPLD
+435 GFSIFL
-449 GLRAAWRGVGLW
+449 
-461 TDTKEDAQLKAPAQR
+461 
-476 GSRSP
+476 
-481 LPRNAFAYEVHSFV
+481 
-495 LNGCLLLFP
+495 

-524 KSINNENSCF
+524 KSLNNENGCF
-534 LLVAVDTLLEST
+534 LLVAVDTLLDSAT
-546 NVKETGFTCKI
+546 VKEMGFTCKI

-590 KIQAAAFDKG
+590 KIKAAAFDKG

-618 SLPESVGTRNIS
+618 SITESVGIRNTF

-667 TVNTASK
+667 TVNKASK

-685 VVPKITKDSKP
+685 IVSKITKDSKP

-710 TKIESNG
+710 TKIENNG
-717 NVKAESTLTKQ
+717 NVKAESMLAKQ
-728 DTEKT
+728 DIEKT

-738 QKNSGSAKG
+738 QKNSGSGKG

-752 GKTAGARPKVLTVTS
+752 GKIAGARPKVLTVTS

-777 KNTEKESPS
+777 KATGKESPS
-786 IATVAGTSSKSANS
+786 AVTVAGTSTKSANS
-800 SPDIQSAS
+800 SIDIQTAS
-808 EQTEEPK
+808 EQTEETK

-826 TVKTKSTVKTPNG
+826 TVKTKSAVKTSNG
-839 IANKKKKTDLEASIT
+839 VTNKKKRTELEANIA
-854 TSSLTKKSTGKGF
+854 TSSLTKKSTGKAC
-867 NEQNAQAVLKK
+867 NEQNVQAVLKK

-883 SNSAAQQKAQN
+883 SNSASQQKAQN
-894 TPTSSPKN
+894 TPNNSPKN

-926 ALQHLVQTT
+926 VLQHLVQTT

-940 SSAKKKSVKQ
+940 HSAKKKSVKQ
-950 SQTPV
+950 LQTPV
-955 AKATAKITPKT
+955 AKATAKVTPKT
-966 PALSKHAEVMNNKDP
+966 LAPSKHAEIINNKDP

-1011 VYTSEHRSSGQKLEK
+1011 MHTSEHRSSGQKLGK
-1026 NTTSQLHD
+1026 NVADAVVDQLHD
-1034 NNECHSAKQ
+1034 NNECYSAKQ
-1043 SESSKSMMESSSKDE
+1043 SESLISVMESSSEEK
-1058 LLVSC
+1058 LLVPC
-1063 QPNKQKLPDH
+1063 QPNKQKLFDL

-1093 TSKLHVSLQNEM
+1093 ISKLHVSLQNEM
-1105 EARQT
+1105 EARQIC
-1110 RGDETGILQT
+1110 GDETGIKQIEDT
-1120 GDSEKA
+1120 EKDA
-1126 DNTAEFH
+1126 NTTEFH
-1133 CHAESSSDGSSGFS
+1133 CHEESSLDGYSDFS
-1147 KETNQRASASTA
+1147 KETNQKATASGE
-1159 LVKQSEAT
+1159 LVKHSKAAKVSTEQNDKLNSET
-1167 KVCTEKS
+1167 
-1174 DKMNSGTGLNYGEN
+1174 DLNYSEN
-1188 ALPSFSRM
+1188 ALPNFSRT
-1196 ITNKEEETAPPQI
+1196 ITNEEDETSPI
-1209 HPEGFLTADELCDT
+1209 CMERFLTADELCDT
-1223 SALTEY
+1223 PALTENR
-1229 KSVIADLDDVSECST
+1229 SVTADLDDVSECST

-1257 PIDPAETPENHENAE
+1257 PIDPTEMPENHENAE
-1272 IPFVDHWSTGALDPK
+1272 MPFVDHWSTGALDPK

-1324 RGISKCSTM
+1324 RGISKCSTT

-1363 KMKKE
+1363 KTKKE
-1368 GSDLFRVNSTSDD
+1368 SSDLFRINSTSDD

-1393 QERVRANTR
+1393 QESARSNTR
-1402 ESKSSTFGNAQF
+1402 EGKSSAFGNAAQF

-1436 NVAANFPL
+1436 NVVVNLPP
-1444 SNVPPQQFQGIDNL
+1444 SNVPTQQFQGIDNL

-1468 ASQEFSKTKNFK
+1468 ASHEFSKTKNFK

-1494 SDDRVETHTSR
+1494 SDDRVETHTSH

-1527 KTFYSRYSLE
+1527 KTFHSRYSLE
-1537 IEDGF
+1537 IEDGI
-1542 LDCKQRKDRDNRS
+1542 LDCKQHKDRDNTS
-1555 DKNQS
+1555 DKSES
-1560 SLLHLHG
+1560 SLLHVHG
-1567 TEIAGKENQGAS
+1567 TEIPGKENQGAS
-1579 VTEQNC
+1579 MTEQNC
-1585 PEKVHSAASLSP
+1585 PEKVYSAASLCP
-1597 EKQKVTMKNEVAAEF
+1597 GEKQKVNMKNEVASES

-1617 YSDNDARSQERPCHL
+1617 YLDNDAKSQERPCHL
-1632 DLQQR
+1632 DLHQR
-1637 EANSDVQKS
+1637 ETSPDVQKS
-1646 SSAKSVEAS
+1646 SSAKPVEAS
-1655 KNQTLT
+1655 KNQILT
-1661 QESQVRDSQP
+1661 HEAQVRDSQP
-1671 ATTECANT
+1671 APTECANT
-1679 DILPGDI
+1679 DLLPGDI

-1739 EQDWTL
+1739 ERDWTL

-1752 QDSSIG
+1752 QDSNIG

>member
-1 MARCGAAPKGP
+1 MARCGGGGAAPKGT
-12 GPAAVERQRLKEAL
+12 GPAAAERQRLKEAL
-26 AEQLRQDLGRLLA
+26 AEQLRQDLGRL
-39 EGTRSDVTI
+39 
-48 RVGDAELRA
+48 
-57 HRAVL
+57 
-62 LARAPRLFAE
+62 
-72 LGRGRPARE
+72 
-81 VLRLDGVGPA
+81 
-91 ELRRFLRLVY
+91 VY

-113 AIMKKVLEP
+113 AMMKKVLEP
-122 KLIQEN
+122 KLIHEN
-128 NITALQNTQ
+128 NITTLQNSQ
-137 TNVNCLEDGKRT
+137 TNVNCLRESKKT
-149 PVDQNTASGA
+149 PVEQNTPSGA
-159 TQREAACSS
+159 VPAQKEVACSS
-168 CIEEKIPDVVVDA
+168 CVEEVPEAVVDV
-181 ESNKATAGNS
+181 ESNEDTAGNS
-191 KLEAASVL
+191 RLETASVL

-204 MLYKNRCCPDINI
+204 MLYKKCCCPDINI

-255 LQGISHAEMSV
+255 LQG
-266 ILHFIYGGILDFPDQ
+266 
-281 VDVGR
+281 R

-296 DGLKEVAIYIL
+296 DGLKEVAVFIL

-344 CMKWVVKHF
+344 CMKWVGKHF
-353 AKCLSERSFASLP
+353 AKCLSERSFANLP
-366 AELQNNCL
+366 TELQNNCL

-416 QEECVTFIV
+416 HEECVTFIV
-425 ANFLDIVQSE
+425 ANFLHVVQSE
-435 GFSVLLQVSERPLD
+435 GFSVLLQ
-449 GLRAAWRGVGLW
+449 
-461 TDTKEDAQLKAPAQR
+461 
-476 GSRSP
+476 
-481 LPRNAFAYEVHSFV
+481 
-495 LNGCLLLFP
+495 
-504 QAQAM
+504 AQAM
-509 SSKPDLLELIFNAIE
+509 SSKADLLELIFNAIE

-534 LLVAVDTLLEST
+534 LLVAVDTLLDSA
-546 NVKETGFTCKI
+546 NVKEMGFTCKI
-557 QALRDKLWVFLVQS
+557 QALRDKLWLFLVQS

-578 ESWKLMRPDHQQ
+578 EGWKLMRPDHQQ
-590 KIQAAAFDKG
+590 QIQAAAFDKG

-618 SLPESVGTRNIS
+618 TTTQSVGRRNSS
-630 WTEHGKKDCWGD
+630 WTEHSKKDCWGD

-667 TVNTASK
+667 TVNKASK

-685 VVPKITKDSKP
+685 IVSKITKDSKP

-710 TKIESNG
+710 TKIENNG
-717 NVKAESTLTKQ
+717 NGKAESMLTKQ
-728 DTEKT
+728 DGEKT
-733 SSASG
+733 SSATG
-738 QKNSGSAKG
+738 QKNSGSGKG

-752 GKTAGARPKVLTVTS
+752 GKVAGARPKVLTVTS

-777 KNTEKESPS
+777 KTPGKESPS
-786 IATVAGTSSKSANS
+786 LVTVAATSNKSANS
-800 SPDIQSAS
+800 SVDIKTVN

-826 TVKTKSTVKTPNG
+826 TVKTKASVKISNG
-839 IANKKKKTDLEASIT
+839 VTTKKKKTELEANVT
-854 TSSLTKKSTGKGF
+854 TNSLTKKPTGKGC
-867 NEQNAQAVLKK
+867 NEQNGQTVLKK
-878 KGNVS
+878 KGTVS
-883 SNSAAQQKAQN
+883 TSFTAQQKAQN
-894 TPTSSPKN
+894 TPTNSPKN

-907 ESPNSLKSGMSPKH
+907 ESTNSLKSGMSPKH

-926 ALQHLVQTT
+926 VLQHLVQTA
-935 LPEKH
+935 LPEKPP
-940 SSAKKKSVKQ
+940 SAKKKSVKQ

-955 AKATAKITPKT
+955 TKATAKITPKT
-966 PALSKHAEVMNNKDP
+966 VTPSKHAEITNSKDP
-981 KPKTAG
+981 KQKSA
-987 QSVLKSQSSA
+987 VLKSQSSA

-1011 VYTSEHRSSGQKLEK
+1011 MHTSEHRGSGQKLEK
-1026 NTTSQLHD
+1026 NTADAVAAQLHD
-1034 NNECHSAKQ
+1034 KN
-1043 SESSKSMMESSSKDE
+1043 ESSKPTVESSSDDK
-1058 LLVSC
+1058 LLESC
-1063 QPNKQKLPDH
+1063 QPSKQNLSD
-1073 SENVEYKI
+1073 STENVQYKT
-1081 QSESSPLITEET
+1081 QSESSPLVTEENI
-1093 TSKLHVSLQNEM
+1093 SKLHVSVQNDRET
-1105 EARQT
+1105 RQICE
-1110 RGDETGILQT
+1110 DQTGIKKIEDT
-1120 GDSEKA
+1120 KIN
-1126 DNTAEFH
+1126 NTAEFH
-1133 CHAESSSDGSSGFS
+1133 CHAESASDGYSDFS
-1147 KETNQRASASTA
+1147 KETNQKASVPGE
-1159 LVKQSEAT
+1159 LVKDSKAT
-1167 KVCTEKS
+1167 KVCSEQS
-1174 DKMNSGTGLNYGEN
+1174 DKLNSETDLNYGEN
-1188 ALPSFSRM
+1188 ALSSFSR
-1196 ITNKEEETAPPQI
+1196 ITNKEDETSSPQI
-1209 HPEGFLTADELCDT
+1209 HMEGFLTANELCDT

-1229 KSVIADLDDVSECST
+1229 KSVTADLDDVSECST

-1257 PIDPAETPENHENAE
+1257 LIDPAETPENQENAE
-1272 IPFVDHWSTGALDPK
+1272 TPFVDHWNTGAVDPK

-1393 QERVRANTR
+1393 QESSRTSTR
-1402 ESKSSTFGNAQF
+1402 ESKSSTFGNAQL

-1436 NVAANFPL
+1436 NVAENFPP
-1444 SNVPPQQFQGIDNL
+1444 SNVPTQKFQGIDNL

-1468 ASQEFSKTKNFK
+1468 VSQEFPKTKNFK

-1494 SDDRVETHTSR
+1494 SDDKVETHTSR
-1505 QHSIDSLTPS
+1505 QHSIESLTP
-1515 EVFDSVSQEHHG
+1515 EVFDSVSQEQHG
-1527 KTFYSRYSLE
+1527 KTFYSRYSVE
-1537 IEDGF
+1537 TEEGF
-1542 LDCKQRKDRDNRS
+1542 LDGKQRKDRDNRS
-1555 DKNQS
+1555 DKS
-1560 SLLHLHG
+1560 ESAHG
-1567 TEIAGKENQGAS
+1567 TEIPGKENEGAPM
-1579 VTEQNC
+1579 TEQNC
-1585 PEKVHSAASLSP
+1585 PEKVYSAASP
-1597 EKQKVTMKNEVAAEF
+1597 CPGETQKVNMKNEVAIEF
-1612 HQCNK
+1612 QQCNK
-1617 YSDNDARSQERPCHL
+1617 YLDNDAKSQERPCHL

-1637 EANSDVQKS
+1637 ETNSDAQKN
-1646 SSAKSVEAS
+1646 SSAKPVEAS
-1655 KNQTLT
+1655 KSQILT
-1661 QESQVRDSQP
+1661 QEGQVRDSQP
-1671 ATTECANT
+1671 AATECANT
-1679 DILPGDI
+1679 DLLPGDI

-1701 PSKTLS
+1701 PPKTLS

-1752 QDSSIG
+1752 QDSNID

>member
-1 MARCGAAPKGP
+1 
-12 GPAAVERQRLKEAL
+12 
-26 AEQLRQDLGRLLA
+26 
-39 EGTRSDVTI
+39 
-48 RVGDAELRA
+48 
-57 HRAVL
+57 
-62 LARAPRLFAE
+62 
-72 LGRGRPARE
+72 
-81 VLRLDGVGPA
+81 
-91 ELRRFLRLVY
+91 
-101 SSDKNLKEAEEL
+101 
-113 AIMKKVLEP
+113 
-122 KLIQEN
+122 
-128 NITALQNTQ
+128 
-137 TNVNCLEDGKRT
+137 
-149 PVDQNTASGA
+149 
-159 TQREAACSS
+159 
-168 CIEEKIPDVVVDA
+168 
-181 ESNKATAGNS
+181 
-191 KLEAASVL
+191 
-199 GEDLM
+199 
-204 MLYKNRCCPDINI
+204 
-217 CIEGKDFQAHR
+217 
-228 AILCARSSYF
+228 
-238 AAMLSGSWAE
+238 
-248 SSQEHIT
+248 
-255 LQGISHAEMSV
+255 
-266 ILHFIYGGILDFPDQ
+266 
-281 VDVGR
+281 
-286 MLGIADMYGL
+286 
-296 DGLKEVAIYIL
+296 
-307 KRDYCNFFQKPVP
+307 
-320 GKQQPV
+320 
-326 LECMAIAHSLG
+326 
-337 VENLYAA
+337 
-344 CMKWVVKHF
+344 
-353 AKCLSERSFASLP
+353 
-366 AELQNNCL
+366 
-374 VMLINSLN
+374 
-382 HKNAAFLLMESD
+382 MESD

-399 LPQVKWTE
+399 LPRVKWTE
-407 AAVALASRL
+407 TAVALASRL
-416 QEECVTFIV
+416 HEECVTFIV
-425 ANFLDIVQSE
+425 ANFPHVVPSE
-435 GFSVLLQVSERPLD
+435 GFSVLLQ
-449 GLRAAWRGVGLW
+449 
-461 TDTKEDAQLKAPAQR
+461 
-476 GSRSP
+476 
-481 LPRNAFAYEVHSFV
+481 
-495 LNGCLLLFP
+495 
-504 QAQAM
+504 AQAM
-509 SSKPDLLELIFNAIE
+509 SSELDLLELIFSAIE
-524 KSINNENSCF
+524 KSINNENSCS
-534 LLVAVDTLLEST
+534 LLVAVDMLLDST
-546 NVKETGFTCKI
+546 NVKEMGFTCKI

-578 ESWKLMRPDHQQ
+578 EGWKLMGPDHQQ

-618 SLPESVGTRNIS
+618 TTAASVGIRNTS
-630 WTEHGKKDCWGD
+630 WAEHGKKNCGVD

-660 TSSTNRN
+660 ASTNRA
-667 TVNTASK
+667 TVNKTSK

-685 VVPKITKDSKP
+685 LVSKITKDSKP

-710 TKIESNG
+710 TKIENNG
-717 NVKAESTLTKQ
+717 NVKAESVLTKS

-738 QKNSGSAKG
+738 QKNSGSSKG

-752 GKTAGARPKVLTVTS
+752 GKIAGARPKVLTVTS
-767 SVQIK
+767 SMQNK

-777 KNTEKESPS
+777 KTIGKESPS
-786 IATVAGTSSKSANS
+786 LATVAATSSKSANS
-800 SPDIQSAS
+800 NMDIQTAG
-808 EQTEEPK
+808 EQTEESK

-826 TVKTKSTVKTPNG
+826 TVVKTKASVKISNG
-839 IANKKKKTDLEASIT
+839 VTTKKKKTELQANVP
-854 TSSLTKKSTGKGF
+854 TSRYVTNQYAALYMCALTKKPTGKGS
-867 NEQNAQAVLKK
+867 NEQNVQAVLKK

-883 SNSAAQQKAQN
+883 TNSAAQQKTQN
-894 TPTSSPKN
+894 TPTNSPKN

-907 ESPNSLKSGMSPKH
+907 ESPNSLKSGISPKH

-926 ALQHLVQTT
+926 MLQHLAQTT

-940 SSAKKKSVKQ
+940 PPAKKKSIKQ

-955 AKATAKITPKT
+955 TKATAKITPKT
-966 PALSKHAEVMNNKDP
+966 LAPSKNAEITNSKDP
-981 KPKTAG
+981 KQKTAI
-987 QSVLKSQSSA
+987 LKSQSSA

-1003 ESPVVQKN
+1003 DSPIVQKN
-1011 VYTSEHRSSGQKLEK
+1011 VHTSEHRGSGQKLEK
-1026 NTTSQLHD
+1026 NTSDSAAGQLHD
-1034 NNECHSAKQ
+1034 NNECCSAN
-1043 SESSKSMMESSSKDE
+1043 ESLKPAMESITDNK
-1058 LLVSC
+1058 LLESC
-1063 QPNKQKLPDH
+1063 QSNKQKLPDS
-1073 SENVEYKI
+1073 SENVQYKI
-1081 QSESSPLITEET
+1081 QSESSSPLIAEET
-1093 TSKLHVSLQNEM
+1093 IYKLNVSLQNDM
-1105 EARQT
+1105 ETRQIC
-1110 RGDETGILQT
+1110 GDQTGIRKIE
-1120 GDSEKA
+1120 DPEKD

-1133 CHAESSSDGSSGFS
+1133 CHAQSSNDGYSDFS
-1147 KETNQRASASTA
+1147 RETNQKAIVLGE
-1159 LVKQSEAT
+1159 LVKDSKAT
-1167 KVCTEKS
+1167 KVCNEQS
-1174 DKMNSGTGLNYGEN
+1174 DKINSETGLNYGKN
-1188 ALPSFSRM
+1188 ALPSFSQV
-1196 ITNKEEETAPPQI
+1196 TNKEDETSSPQI
-1209 HPEGFLTADELCDT
+1209 RVEGFLTVDELCDT

-1229 KSVIADLDDVSECST
+1229 KSDKTDLDDVSECST
-1244 EQITEKYSPSYTE
+1244 EQITEKYSPNYTE
-1257 PIDPAETPENHENAE
+1257 LIEPMEMPENHENAE
-1272 IPFVDHWSTGALDPK
+1272 IPFVDHWSTGAIDPK

-1393 QERVRANTR
+1393 QESSRTNTR
-1402 ESKSSTFGNAQF
+1402 ESKSSAFDNAQF

-1436 NVAANFPL
+1436 NMAENFPP
-1444 SNVPPQQFQGIDNL
+1444 SNVPTQQFQGIDNL

-1494 SDDRVETHTSR
+1494 ADDKVETHTSR

-1537 IEDGF
+1537 TEDGF
-1542 LDCKQRKDRDNRS
+1542 LDGKQHKDRDNRS
-1555 DKNQS
+1555 DKSGS

-1567 TEIAGKENQGAS
+1567 TEIPGKENQGAS
-1579 VTEQNC
+1579 MTEQNC
-1585 PEKVHSAASLSP
+1585 PEKVYSASSP
-1597 EKQKVTMKNEVAAEF
+1597 HPGEKQQVNMKNEVASEF
-1612 HQCNK
+1612 YQCNK
-1617 YSDNDARSQERPCHL
+1617 YVDDAKSQERPCHL

-1637 EANSDVQKS
+1637 ETNSDVQKS
-1646 SSAKSVEAS
+1646 SSAKPVEAS
-1655 KNQTLT
+1655 KNQMLT

-1671 ATTECANT
+1671 AATECTNT
-1679 DILPGDI
+1679 DLLPGDI

-1701 PSKTLS
+1701 PPKTLS

-1722 DSETAVLD
+1722 DSETAVLEM
-1730 VDFEDQQFA
+1730 DFEDQQFA

-1752 QDSSIG
+1752 QDSNID

>member
-1 MARCGAAPKGP
+1 
-12 GPAAVERQRLKEAL
+12 
-26 AEQLRQDLGRLLA
+26 
-39 EGTRSDVTI
+39 
-48 RVGDAELRA
+48 
-57 HRAVL
+57 
-62 LARAPRLFAE
+62 
-72 LGRGRPARE
+72 
-81 VLRLDGVGPA
+81 
-91 ELRRFLRLVY
+91 
-101 SSDKNLKEAEEL
+101 
-113 AIMKKVLEP
+113 
-122 KLIQEN
+122 
-128 NITALQNTQ
+128 
-137 TNVNCLEDGKRT
+137 
-149 PVDQNTASGA
+149 
-159 TQREAACSS
+159 
-168 CIEEKIPDVVVDA
+168 
-181 ESNKATAGNS
+181 
-191 KLEAASVL
+191 
-199 GEDLM
+199 
-204 MLYKNRCCPDINI
+204 
-217 CIEGKDFQAHR
+217 
-228 AILCARSSYF
+228 
-238 AAMLSGSWAE
+238 
-248 SSQEHIT
+248 
-255 LQGISHAEMSV
+255 
-266 ILHFIYGGILDFPDQ
+266 
-281 VDVGR
+281 
-286 MLGIADMYGL
+286 
-296 DGLKEVAIYIL
+296 
-307 KRDYCNFFQKPVP
+307 
-320 GKQQPV
+320 
-326 LECMAIAHSLG
+326 
-337 VENLYAA
+337 
-344 CMKWVVKHF
+344 
-353 AKCLSERSFASLP
+353 
-366 AELQNNCL
+366 
-374 VMLINSLN
+374 
-382 HKNAAFLLMESD
+382 MESD

-416 QEECVTFIV
+416 QEECITFIV
-425 ANFLDIVQSE
+425 ANFQHVVQSE
-435 GFSVLLQVSERPLD
+435 GFSVLL
-449 GLRAAWRGVGLW
+449 
-461 TDTKEDAQLKAPAQR
+461 
-476 GSRSP
+476 
-481 LPRNAFAYEVHSFV
+481 
-495 LNGCLLLFP
+495 

-524 KSINNENSCF
+524 KSINNENSCL
-534 LLVAVDTLLEST
+534 LLVAVDTLLDST
-546 NVKETGFTCKI
+546 NVTEMGFTCKI

-618 SLPESVGTRNIS
+618 SITESVGIKNTS
-630 WTEHGKKDCWGD
+630 CKEHSKKDCWGD

-667 TVNTASK
+667 TVNKTSK

-685 VVPKITKDSKP
+685 LVSKITKDSKP

-710 TKIESNG
+710 AKIENNG
-717 NVKAESTLTKQ
+717 NVKSESTLTKQ
-728 DTEKT
+728 DIEKA

-738 QKNSGSAKG
+738 QKNSGSGKG

-752 GKTAGARPKVLTVTS
+752 GKIAGARPKVLTVTS
-767 SVQIK
+767 SMQIK

-777 KNTEKESPS
+777 KTTAKESPS
-786 IATVAGTSSKSANS
+786 LVTVAGISSKSANS
-800 SPDIQSAS
+800 TIDIQTAS

-815 EDKLVEEGKKQ
+815 EDKLAEEGKKQ
-826 TVKTKSTVKTPNG
+826 TVKMKSPMKTPNG
-839 IANKKKKTDLEASIT
+839 VTNKKKKTELEANVT
-854 TSSLTKKSTGKGF
+854 TSRSIRILHTGTVNDYTSLTKKSTGKGC
-867 NEQNAQAVLKK
+867 NEQNVQAVIKK

-883 SNSAAQQKAQN
+883 SNSAAQQKPQN
-894 TPTSSPKN
+894 TPTNSPKN
-902 QGPQG
+902 QGHQG

-926 ALQHLVQTT
+926 MLQHLVQTT
-935 LPEKH
+935 FPEKH
-940 SSAKKKSVKQ
+940 PSAKKRSVKQ

-955 AKATAKITPKT
+955 PKATAKMTSKT
-966 PALSKHAEVMNNKDP
+966 LAPSKHAEIINNKDP

-987 QSVLKSQSSA
+987 QSVLKSHSSTP
-997 QKHSRS
+997 KNSRS

-1011 VYTSEHRSSGQKLEK
+1011 VQTSEHKSSGQKLEK
-1026 NTTSQLHD
+1026 NMTDAVVGQLHD
-1034 NNECHSAKQ
+1034 NECYSAKQ
-1043 SESSKSMMESSSKDE
+1043 NELLKSAMESSSEDKM
-1058 LLVSC
+1058 LVSC
-1063 QPNKQKLPDH
+1063 KPNKQELSD
-1073 SENVEYKI
+1073 SLGNVEYKT
-1081 QSESSPLITEET
+1081 QSESSPLIIEET
-1093 TSKLHVSLQNEM
+1093 TSKLHISLQNEM
-1105 EARQT
+1105 EARQIC
-1110 RGDETGILQT
+1110 GDQIGIKQIKDT
-1120 GDSEKA
+1120 EKD

-1133 CHAESSSDGSSGFS
+1133 CHALSSGDGHSDFS
-1147 KETNQRASASTA
+1147 KETNQKATASGQ
-1159 LVKQSEAT
+1159 LVEHSKAT
-1167 KVCTEKS
+1167 EVCTEQS
-1174 DKMNSGTGLNYGEN
+1174 DKLNSGAGLNYSEN
-1188 ALPSFSRM
+1188 ALPSLSSTV
-1196 ITNKEEETAPPQI
+1196 IHEEDETSFLQI
-1209 HPEGFLTADELCDT
+1209 HMEGFLTADELHDT

-1229 KSVIADLDDVSECST
+1229 KSVTADLDDVSECST
-1244 EQITEKYSPSYTE
+1244 EQITEKCSPSYTE
-1257 PIDPAETPENHENAE
+1257 PIDPTEMPENNENAE
-1272 IPFVDHWSTGALDPK
+1272 TPFVDHWGTGALDPK

-1324 RGISKCSTM
+1324 RGISKCSTT

-1381 EIPRKRPEIWSH
+1381 DIPRKKPEIWSR
-1393 QERVRANTR
+1393 QESARTNTK

-1436 NVAANFPL
+1436 IVAENFPPL
-1444 SNVPPQQFQGIDNL
+1444 DVPTQQFQGIDNL
-1458 AFEDATENDT
+1458 AFEDATENDA

-1494 SDDRVETHTSR
+1494 SDDRVETNTSC
-1505 QHSIDSLTPS
+1505 QHSIDSLTSS
-1515 EVFDSVSQEHHG
+1515 EVFDNVCQEQHG
-1527 KTFYSRYSLE
+1527 KTFYPRYSLE

-1542 LDCKQRKDRDNRS
+1542 LDCKQHKDRDS
-1555 DKNQS
+1555 GSAQSGS
-1560 SLLHLHG
+1560 SLLHLHS
-1567 TEIAGKENQGAS
+1567 TVIPVKENQGAS
-1579 VTEQNC
+1579 MTEQNC
-1585 PEKVHSAASLSP
+1585 SEKVYSAASLCP
-1597 EKQKVTMKNEVAAEF
+1597 EENQKENTKNEMASEF

-1617 YSDNDARSQERPCHL
+1617 YLDNDAKSQERPCHL
-1632 DLQQR
+1632 DLHQR
-1637 EANSDVQKS
+1637 ETNSDVQKS
-1646 SSAKSVEAS
+1646 SSAKPVEAS
-1655 KNQTLT
+1655 KNQILT
-1661 QESQVRDSQP
+1661 QEAHVRDSQP

-1679 DILPGDI
+1679 ELLPGDI

-1739 EQDWTL
+1739 EKDWTL

-1752 QDSSIG
+1752 QDSNIG

>member
-1 MARCGAAPKGP
+1 MARCGGGAAPKGP
-12 GPAAVERQRLKEAL
+12 GPAAAERQRLKEAL
-26 AEQLRQDLGRLLA
+26 AEQLRQDLDRLLT
-39 EGTRSDVTI
+39 EGTHSDFTF
-48 RVGDAELRA
+48 RVGDAALRV

-62 LARAPRLFAE
+62 LARAPLIGEGLAGGQLPPGE
-72 LGRGRPARE
+72 
-81 VLRLDGVGPA
+81 LRLDGMGPA
-91 ELRRFLRLVY
+91 EFRGFLRILY
-101 SSDKNLKEAEEL
+101 SSDINLKEVEEL
-113 AIMKKVLEP
+113 VMRK
-122 KLIQEN
+122 IQEGN
-128 NITALQNTQ
+128 TITLQNTQ
-137 TNVNCLEDGKRT
+137 KNVNCLGQSKRT
-149 PVDQNTASGA
+149 PIDQNIPSGA
-159 TQREAACSS
+159 VQKGVVCLSG
-168 CIEEKIPDVVVDA
+168 IEEEIPEAVIDA
-181 ESNKATAGNS
+181 ESNKAAAGNS
-191 KLEAASVL
+191 RVETASVL
-199 GEDLM
+199 GEDLL
-204 MLYKNRCCPDINI
+204 MLYKNCCCPDINI

-266 ILHFIYGGILDFPDQ
+266 ILHFIYGAILDFPDE

-307 KRDYCNFFQKPVP
+307 KRDYCDFFQKPAP

-326 LECMAIAHSLG
+326 LECMAIAHSMG
-337 VENLYAA
+337 VENLYAD
-344 CMKWVVKHF
+344 CMRWVGKHF
-353 AKCLSERSFASLP
+353 ARCFSEKSFANLP
-366 AELQNNCL
+366 TELQNNCL

-382 HKNAAFLLMESD
+382 HKNAAFRLMESD

-399 LPQVKWTE
+399 LPRVKWTE
-407 AAVALASRL
+407 TAVALASRL
-416 QEECVTFIV
+416 HEECVTFIV
-425 ANFLDIVQSE
+425 ADFPHVVQSE
-435 GFSVLLQVSERPLD
+435 SFSVLL
-449 GLRAAWRGVGLW
+449 
-461 TDTKEDAQLKAPAQR
+461 
-476 GSRSP
+476 
-481 LPRNAFAYEVHSFV
+481 
-495 LNGCLLLFP
+495 

-509 SSKPDLLELIFNAIE
+509 SSKPDLLELIFSAIE
-524 KSINNENSCF
+524 KSINNENSCS
-534 LLVAVDTLLEST
+534 LLVAMDMLLDSA
-546 NVKETGFTCKI
+546 NVKEMGFTCKI

-578 ESWKLMRPDHQQ
+578 EGWKLMRPDHQQ

-618 SLPESVGTRNIS
+618 NTTASVCIRNTS
-630 WTEHGKKDCWGD
+630 WAEHGKKDCRGD

-660 TSSTNRN
+660 ASTNRT
-667 TVNTASK
+667 TVNKTSK

-685 VVPKITKDSKP
+685 LVSKITKDSKP

-710 TKIESNG
+710 TKIENNG
-717 NVKAESTLTKQ
+717 NVKAESMLTKQ

-738 QKNSGSAKG
+738 QKNSGSSKG
-747 LKNHE
+747 LKNPE
-752 GKTAGARPKVLTVTS
+752 GKIAGARPKVLTVTS
-767 SVQIK
+767 SMQNK

-777 KNTEKESPS
+777 KTTGKESPS
-786 IATVAGTSSKSANS
+786 LVTIAATSSKSANS
-800 SPDIQSAS
+800 NMDIQTAG

-826 TVKTKSTVKTPNG
+826 TVVKIKASVKVSNG
-839 IANKKKKTDLEASIT
+839 VTTKKKKTELEANVT
-854 TSSLTKKSTGKGF
+854 TSSLSKKPTGKGC
-867 NEQNAQAVLKK
+867 NEQNVQAVLKK

-883 SNSAAQQKAQN
+883 TNSAAQQKTQN
-894 TPTSSPKN
+894 TPTNSPKN

-907 ESPNSLKSGMSPKH
+907 ESPNSLKSGISPKH

-926 ALQHLVQTT
+926 VLQHLVQTT

-940 SSAKKKSVKQ
+940 PSAKKKSIKQ

-955 AKATAKITPKT
+955 TKATAKITPKT
-966 PALSKHAEVMNNKDP
+966 LAPSKNAEITNSKDP
-981 KPKTAG
+981 KQKTA
-987 QSVLKSQSSA
+987 VLKSQSSA

-1003 ESPVVQKN
+1003 DSPVVQKN
-1011 VYTSEHRSSGQKLEK
+1011 VHTSEHTGSGQKLEK
-1026 NTTSQLHD
+1026 NMADAVAGQLHD
-1034 NNECHSAKQ
+1034 SNECYSAN
-1043 SESSKSMMESSSKDE
+1043 ESLKPAMESITDNK
-1058 LLVSC
+1058 LLESC
-1063 QPNKQKLPDH
+1063 QSNKQKLPDS
-1073 SENVEYKI
+1073 SENVQYKI
-1081 QSESSPLITEET
+1081 QSQSSSPLTAEET
-1093 TSKLHVSLQNEM
+1093 KLNLSLQNDM
-1105 EARQT
+1105 EKRQIC
-1110 RGDETGILQT
+1110 GDRTGIRKT
-1120 GDSEKA
+1120 EDPEKD

-1133 CHAESSSDGSSGFS
+1133 CHAQSSNDGNSDFS
-1147 KETNQRASASTA
+1147 KETNQKTIVLGE
-1159 LVKQSEAT
+1159 LVKDSKAA
-1167 KVCTEKS
+1167 KVCNEQS
-1174 DKMNSGTGLNYGEN
+1174 DTINSETGLNNGKN
-1188 ALPSFSRM
+1188 ALSNFSQV
-1196 ITNKEEETAPPQI
+1196 TNKEDETSSPQI
-1209 HPEGFLTADELCDT
+1209 HVEGFLTVDELCDT

-1229 KSVIADLDDVSECST
+1229 KSVTTDLDDVSECST
-1244 EQITEKYSPSYTE
+1244 EQITEKYSPNYTE
-1257 PIDPAETPENHENAE
+1257 LVEPMEMPENHENAE
-1272 IPFVDHWSTGALDPK
+1272 IPFVDHWSTGAVDPK

-1393 QERVRANTR
+1393 QESSRINTR
-1402 ESKSSTFGNAQF
+1402 ESKSSAFGNAQF

-1436 NVAANFPL
+1436 NVAENLPP
-1444 SNVPPQQFQGIDNL
+1444 SNAPTQQFQGIDNL

-1494 SDDRVETHTSR
+1494 ADDKVETHTSR

-1537 IEDGF
+1537 TEDGF
-1542 LDCKQRKDRDNRS
+1542 LDGKQHKDRDNRS
-1555 DKNQS
+1555 DKSGS

-1567 TEIAGKENQGAS
+1567 TEIPGKENHGAPM
-1579 VTEQNC
+1579 TEQNC
-1585 PEKVHSAASLSP
+1585 PEKVYSAGSP
-1597 EKQKVTMKNEVAAEF
+1597 HPEENQQVNMKNEVDSEF

-1617 YSDNDARSQERPCHL
+1617 YLDNDTKSQERPCHL

-1637 EANSDVQKS
+1637 ENNSNVQKS
-1646 SSAKSVEAS
+1646 SSAKPVEAS
-1655 KNQTLT
+1655 KNQMLT

-1671 ATTECANT
+1671 AATECANT
-1679 DILPGDI
+1679 DLLPGDI

-1701 PSKTLS
+1701 PPKTLS

-1722 DSETAVLD
+1722 DSETAVLEM
-1730 VDFEDQQFA
+1730 DFEDQQFA

-1752 QDSSIG
+1752 QDSNID

-1794 TFSRWTELMSPL
+1794 IFSRWTELMSPL

>member
-1 MARCGAAPKGP
+1 
-12 GPAAVERQRLKEAL
+12 
-26 AEQLRQDLGRLLA
+26 
-39 EGTRSDVTI
+39 
-48 RVGDAELRA
+48 
-57 HRAVL
+57 
-62 LARAPRLFAE
+62 
-72 LGRGRPARE
+72 
-81 VLRLDGVGPA
+81 
-91 ELRRFLRLVY
+91 
-101 SSDKNLKEAEEL
+101 
-113 AIMKKVLEP
+113 
-122 KLIQEN
+122 
-128 NITALQNTQ
+128 
-137 TNVNCLEDGKRT
+137 
-149 PVDQNTASGA
+149 
-159 TQREAACSS
+159 
-168 CIEEKIPDVVVDA
+168 
-181 ESNKATAGNS
+181 
-191 KLEAASVL
+191 
-199 GEDLM
+199 
-204 MLYKNRCCPDINI
+204 
-217 CIEGKDFQAHR
+217 
-228 AILCARSSYF
+228 
-238 AAMLSGSWAE
+238 
-248 SSQEHIT
+248 
-255 LQGISHAEMSV
+255 
-266 ILHFIYGGILDFPDQ
+266 
-281 VDVGR
+281 
-286 MLGIADMYGL
+286 
-296 DGLKEVAIYIL
+296 
-307 KRDYCNFFQKPVP
+307 
-320 GKQQPV
+320 
-326 LECMAIAHSLG
+326 
-337 VENLYAA
+337 
-344 CMKWVVKHF
+344 
-353 AKCLSERSFASLP
+353 
-366 AELQNNCL
+366 
-374 VMLINSLN
+374 
-382 HKNAAFLLMESD
+382 MESD

-399 LPQVKWTE
+399 LPRVKWTE
-407 AAVALASRL
+407 TAVALASRL
-416 QEECVTFIV
+416 HEECVTFIV
-425 ANFLDIVQSE
+425 ANFPRVVQSE
-435 GFSVLLQVSERPLD
+435 GFSVLL
-449 GLRAAWRGVGLW
+449 
-461 TDTKEDAQLKAPAQR
+461 
-476 GSRSP
+476 
-481 LPRNAFAYEVHSFV
+481 
-495 LNGCLLLFP
+495 

-509 SSKPDLLELIFNAIE
+509 SSKPDLLELIFSAIE
-524 KSINNENSCF
+524 KSINNENSCS
-534 LLVAVDTLLEST
+534 LLVAVDMLLDST
-546 NVKETGFTCKI
+546 NVKEMGFTCKI

-578 ESWKLMRPDHQQ
+578 EGWKLMRPDHQQ

-618 SLPESVGTRNIS
+618 TTTASVGIRNTS
-630 WTEHGKKDCWGD
+630 WTEHSKKDCRED

-660 TSSTNRN
+660 ASTNRT
-667 TVNTASK
+667 TVNKTSK

-685 VVPKITKDSKP
+685 LVSKITKDSKP

-710 TKIESNG
+710 TKIENNG
-717 NVKAESTLTKQ
+717 NVKAESMLTKQ

-738 QKNSGSAKG
+738 QKNSGSSKG

-752 GKTAGARPKVLTVTS
+752 GKIAGARPKVLTVTS
-767 SVQIK
+767 SMQNK

-777 KNTEKESPS
+777 KTTGKESPS
-786 IATVAGTSSKSANS
+786 LVTVAATSSKSANS
-800 SPDIQSAS
+800 NMDIQTAS

-815 EDKLVEEGKKQ
+815 DDKLVEEGKKQ
-826 TVKTKSTVKTPNG
+826 TAVKIKASVKVSNG
-839 IANKKKKTDLEASIT
+839 VTTKKKKTELDANVT
-854 TSSLTKKSTGKGF
+854 TSRILHTGTVNDYTSLTKKTTGKGC
-867 NEQNAQAVLKK
+867 NEQNVQAVLKK

-883 SNSAAQQKAQN
+883 TNSSAQQKTQN
-894 TPTSSPKN
+894 TPTNSPKN

-907 ESPNSLKSGMSPKH
+907 ESPNSLKSGISPKH

-926 ALQHLVQTT
+926 VLQHLVQTT

-940 SSAKKKSVKQ
+940 PSAKKKGIKQ

-955 AKATAKITPKT
+955 TKAPAKITPKT
-966 PALSKHAEVMNNKDP
+966 LAPSKNAEITNSKDP
-981 KPKTAG
+981 KQKTA
-987 QSVLKSQSSA
+987 VLKSHSSA

-1003 ESPVVQKN
+1003 DSPIVQKN
-1011 VYTSEHRSSGQKLEK
+1011 VHTSEHRGSGQKLEK
-1026 NTTSQLHD
+1026 NTADAVAGQLHD
-1034 NNECHSAKQ
+1034 NNECHSAN
-1043 SESSKSMMESSSKDE
+1043 ESLKPAMESITDNK
-1058 LLVSC
+1058 LLESC
-1063 QPNKQKLPDH
+1063 QSNKQKLPDS
-1073 SENVEYKI
+1073 SENVQYKI
-1081 QSESSPLITEET
+1081 QSESSPLIAEDTIYKLNVSPQNYMET
-1093 TSKLHVSLQNEM
+1093 
-1105 EARQT
+1105 RQIC
-1110 RGDETGILQT
+1110 GDQTGIRKT
-1120 GDSEKA
+1120 EDPEKD

-1133 CHAESSSDGSSGFS
+1133 CHTQSSNDGYSDFS
-1147 KETNQRASASTA
+1147 KETNQKAVVLGE
-1159 LVKQSEAT
+1159 LVKDSKAT
-1167 KVCTEKS
+1167 KACNEQS
-1174 DKMNSGTGLNYGEN
+1174 DKINSETGLNYGEN
-1188 ALPSFSRM
+1188 ALSSFSQV
-1196 ITNKEEETAPPQI
+1196 TSKEDETSSSQI
-1209 HPEGFLTADELCDT
+1209 HVEGFLTVDELCDT
-1223 SALTEY
+1223 SALTEC
-1229 KSVIADLDDVSECST
+1229 KSVTTDLDDVSECST
-1244 EQITEKYSPSYTE
+1244 EQITEKYSPNYTE
-1257 PIDPAETPENHENAE
+1257 LIEPMEMPENHENAE
-1272 IPFVDHWSTGALDPK
+1272 IPFVDHWSTGAVDPK

-1393 QERVRANTR
+1393 QESSRTNTR

-1436 NVAANFPL
+1436 NVAENFPP
-1444 SNVPPQQFQGIDNL
+1444 SNVPAQQFQGIDNL

-1494 SDDRVETHTSR
+1494 ADDKVETHTSR

-1515 EVFDSVSQEHHG
+1515 EVFDSVSQEQHG

-1537 IEDGF
+1537 TEDGF
-1542 LDCKQRKDRDNRS
+1542 LDSKQHKDRDNRS
-1555 DKNQS
+1555 DKSGS

-1567 TEIAGKENQGAS
+1567 TEIPGKENQSAS
-1579 VTEQNC
+1579 VTEKNC
-1585 PEKVHSAASLSP
+1585 PEKVYSAGSP
-1597 EKQKVTMKNEVAAEF
+1597 HPGEKQQVNMKNEVASEF
-1612 HQCNK
+1612 QQCNK
-1617 YSDNDARSQERPCHL
+1617 YLDNDAKSQERPCHL

-1637 EANSDVQKS
+1637 ETNSDVQKS
-1646 SSAKSVEAS
+1646 SSAKPVEAS
-1655 KNQTLT
+1655 KNQMLT
-1661 QESQVRDSQP
+1661 QESQVRESQP
-1671 ATTECANT
+1671 AATECANT
-1679 DILPGDI
+1679 DLLPGDI

-1701 PSKTLS
+1701 PPKTLS

-1722 DSETAVLD
+1722 DSETAVLEM
-1730 VDFEDQQFA
+1730 DFEDQQFA

-1752 QDSSIG
+1752 QDSNID

>member
-1 MARCGAAPKGP
+1 
-12 GPAAVERQRLKEAL
+12 
-26 AEQLRQDLGRLLA
+26 
-39 EGTRSDVTI
+39 
-48 RVGDAELRA
+48 
-57 HRAVL
+57 
-62 LARAPRLFAE
+62 
-72 LGRGRPARE
+72 
-81 VLRLDGVGPA
+81 
-91 ELRRFLRLVY
+91 
-101 SSDKNLKEAEEL
+101 
-113 AIMKKVLEP
+113 
-122 KLIQEN
+122 
-128 NITALQNTQ
+128 
-137 TNVNCLEDGKRT
+137 
-149 PVDQNTASGA
+149 
-159 TQREAACSS
+159 
-168 CIEEKIPDVVVDA
+168 
-181 ESNKATAGNS
+181 
-191 KLEAASVL
+191 
-199 GEDLM
+199 
-204 MLYKNRCCPDINI
+204 
-217 CIEGKDFQAHR
+217 
-228 AILCARSSYF
+228 
-238 AAMLSGSWAE
+238 
-248 SSQEHIT
+248 
-255 LQGISHAEMSV
+255 
-266 ILHFIYGGILDFPDQ
+266 
-281 VDVGR
+281 
-286 MLGIADMYGL
+286 
-296 DGLKEVAIYIL
+296 
-307 KRDYCNFFQKPVP
+307 
-320 GKQQPV
+320 
-326 LECMAIAHSLG
+326 
-337 VENLYAA
+337 
-344 CMKWVVKHF
+344 
-353 AKCLSERSFASLP
+353 
-366 AELQNNCL
+366 
-374 VMLINSLN
+374 
-382 HKNAAFLLMESD
+382 MESD

-416 QEECVTFIV
+416 HEECVTFIV
-425 ANFLDIVQSE
+425 ANFLHVVQSE
-435 GFSVLLQVSERPLD
+435 GFSVHL
-449 GLRAAWRGVGLW
+449 
-461 TDTKEDAQLKAPAQR
+461 
-476 GSRSP
+476 
-481 LPRNAFAYEVHSFV
+481 
-495 LNGCLLLFP
+495 

-509 SSKPDLLELIFNAIE
+509 SSKADLLELIFNAIE

-534 LLVAVDTLLEST
+534 LLVAVDTLLDSA
-546 NVKETGFTCKI
+546 NVKEMGFTCKI

-578 ESWKLMRPDHQQ
+578 EGWKLMRPDHQQ
-590 KIQAAAFDKG
+590 QIQAAAFDKG

-618 SLPESVGTRNIS
+618 TTTQSVGIRNSS
-630 WTEHGKKDCWGD
+630 WTEHSKKDCWGD

-667 TVNTASK
+667 TVNKASK

-685 VVPKITKDSKP
+685 LVSKITKDSKP

-710 TKIESNG
+710 TKIENNG
-717 NVKAESTLTKQ
+717 NRKAESVLTLTKQ
-728 DTEKT
+728 DGEKT
-733 SSASG
+733 SSATG
-738 QKNSGSAKG
+738 QKNSGSGKG

-752 GKTAGARPKVLTVTS
+752 GKVAGARPKVLTVTS

-777 KNTEKESPS
+777 KTPGKESPS
-786 IATVAGTSSKSANS
+786 LVTVAAASSKSPNS
-800 SPDIQSAS
+800 SVDIKTVT

-826 TVKTKSTVKTPNG
+826 TVKTKASVKISNG
-839 IANKKKKTDLEASIT
+839 VTTKKKKTELEANVT
-854 TSSLTKKSTGKGF
+854 TNRYVTDQCGALYVCMSLGKEVPGKGC
-867 NEQNAQAVLKK
+867 NEQNGQTVLKK
-878 KGNVS
+878 KGTVS
-883 SNSAAQQKAQN
+883 TSFTAQQKAQN
-894 TPTSSPKN
+894 TPTNSPKN

-907 ESPNSLKSGMSPKH
+907 ESTNSLKSGMSPKH

-926 ALQHLVQTT
+926 VLQHLVQTA
-935 LPEKH
+935 LPEKPP
-940 SSAKKKSVKQ
+940 SAKKKSVKQ

-955 AKATAKITPKT
+955 TKATAKITPKT
-966 PALSKHAEVMNNKDP
+966 LTPSKHAEITNSKDP
-981 KPKTAG
+981 KQKSA
-987 QSVLKSQSSA
+987 VLKSQSSA

-1011 VYTSEHRSSGQKLEK
+1011 MHTSEHRGSGQKLEK
-1026 NTTSQLHD
+1026 NTADAVAAQLHD
-1034 NNECHSAKQ
+1034 KN
-1043 SESSKSMMESSSKDE
+1043 ESSKPTVESSSDDK
-1058 LLVSC
+1058 LLESC
-1063 QPNKQKLPDH
+1063 QPSKQNLSD
-1073 SENVEYKI
+1073 STENVQYKI
-1081 QSESSPLITEET
+1081 QSESSPLVTEENI
-1093 TSKLHVSLQNEM
+1093 SKLHVSQQNDRET
-1105 EARQT
+1105 RQICE
-1110 RGDETGILQT
+1110 DQTGIKKIEDT
-1120 GDSEKA
+1120 KIH
-1126 DNTAEFH
+1126 NTAEFH
-1133 CHAESSSDGSSGFS
+1133 CHAESASDGYSDFS
-1147 KETNQRASASTA
+1147 KETNQKASVPGE
-1159 LVKQSEAT
+1159 LVKDSKATEVCSEQ
-1167 KVCTEKS
+1167 S
-1174 DKMNSGTGLNYGEN
+1174 DKLNSETDLNYGEN
-1188 ALPSFSRM
+1188 ALSSFSR
-1196 ITNKEEETAPPQI
+1196 ITNKEDETSSPQI
-1209 HPEGFLTADELCDT
+1209 HMEGFLTADELCDT

-1229 KSVIADLDDVSECST
+1229 RSVTADLDDVSECST

-1257 PIDPAETPENHENAE
+1257 LIDPAETPENQENAE
-1272 IPFVDHWSTGALDPK
+1272 TPFADHWNTGAVDPK

-1393 QERVRANTR
+1393 QESSRTSTR
-1402 ESKSSTFGNAQF
+1402 ESKSSAFGNAQL

-1436 NVAANFPL
+1436 NVAENFPP
-1444 SNVPPQQFQGIDNL
+1444 SNVPTQKFQGIDNL
-1458 AFEDATENDT
+1458 AFEDAAENDT
-1468 ASQEFSKTKNFK
+1468 VSQEFPKTKNFK

-1494 SDDRVETHTSR
+1494 SDDKVETHTSR
-1505 QHSIDSLTPS
+1505 QHSIESLTP
-1515 EVFDSVSQEHHG
+1515 EVFDSVSQEQHG
-1527 KTFYSRYSLE
+1527 KTFYSRYSVE
-1537 IEDGF
+1537 TEEGF
-1542 LDCKQRKDRDNRS
+1542 LDGKQRKDRDNRS
-1555 DKNQS
+1555 EKSAS
-1560 SLLHLHG
+1560 SHG
-1567 TEIAGKENQGAS
+1567 TEIPGKENEGAS
-1579 VTEQNC
+1579 MTEQNC
-1585 PEKVHSAASLSP
+1585 PEKVYSAASP
-1597 EKQKVTMKNEVAAEF
+1597 CPGETQKVNMKNEVAIEF
-1612 HQCNK
+1612 QQCNK
-1617 YSDNDARSQERPCHL
+1617 YLDNDAKSQERPCHL

-1637 EANSDVQKS
+1637 ETNSDAQKN
-1646 SSAKSVEAS
+1646 SSAKPVEAS
-1655 KNQTLT
+1655 KSQILT
-1661 QESQVRDSQP
+1661 QEGQVRDTQP
-1671 ATTECANT
+1671 AATECANT
-1679 DILPGDI
+1679 DLLPGDI

-1701 PSKTLS
+1701 PPKTLS

-1752 QDSSIG
+1752 QDSNID

>member
-1 MARCGAAPKGP
+1 
-12 GPAAVERQRLKEAL
+12 
-26 AEQLRQDLGRLLA
+26 
-39 EGTRSDVTI
+39 
-48 RVGDAELRA
+48 
-57 HRAVL
+57 
-62 LARAPRLFAE
+62 
-72 LGRGRPARE
+72 
-81 VLRLDGVGPA
+81 
-91 ELRRFLRLVY
+91 
-101 SSDKNLKEAEEL
+101 
-113 AIMKKVLEP
+113 
-122 KLIQEN
+122 
-128 NITALQNTQ
+128 
-137 TNVNCLEDGKRT
+137 
-149 PVDQNTASGA
+149 
-159 TQREAACSS
+159 
-168 CIEEKIPDVVVDA
+168 
-181 ESNKATAGNS
+181 
-191 KLEAASVL
+191 
-199 GEDLM
+199 
-204 MLYKNRCCPDINI
+204 
-217 CIEGKDFQAHR
+217 
-228 AILCARSSYF
+228 
-238 AAMLSGSWAE
+238 
-248 SSQEHIT
+248 
-255 LQGISHAEMSV
+255 
-266 ILHFIYGGILDFPDQ
+266 
-281 VDVGR
+281 
-286 MLGIADMYGL
+286 
-296 DGLKEVAIYIL
+296 
-307 KRDYCNFFQKPVP
+307 
-320 GKQQPV
+320 
-326 LECMAIAHSLG
+326 
-337 VENLYAA
+337 
-344 CMKWVVKHF
+344 
-353 AKCLSERSFASLP
+353 
-366 AELQNNCL
+366 
-374 VMLINSLN
+374 
-382 HKNAAFLLMESD
+382 MESD

-407 AAVALASRL
+407 AAVAVASRL

-425 ANFLDIVQSE
+425 ANFLHIVQSE
-435 GFSVLLQVSERPLD
+435 GFSTLL
-449 GLRAAWRGVGLW
+449 
-461 TDTKEDAQLKAPAQR
+461 
-476 GSRSP
+476 
-481 LPRNAFAYEVHSFV
+481 
-495 LNGCLLLFP
+495 

-524 KSINNENSCF
+524 KSISNDNSCF
-534 LLVAVDTLLEST
+534 LLVAVDTLLDST
-546 NVKETGFTCKI
+546 NVKEMGFTCKI

-578 ESWKLMRPDHQQ
+578 EGWKLMRPDHQQ

-618 SLPESVGTRNIS
+618 SITESGSIRNTS
-630 WTEHGKKDCWGD
+630 WTEHSKKDCWGD

-667 TVNTASK
+667 TVNKASK

-685 VVPKITKDSKP
+685 IVSKITKDSKP

-710 TKIESNG
+710 TKIENNG
-717 NVKAESTLTKQ
+717 NVKAESMLTKQ
-728 DTEKT
+728 DIEKT
-733 SSASG
+733 SSAGG
-738 QKNSGSAKG
+738 QKNSGSGKG

-752 GKTAGARPKVLTVTS
+752 GKIAGARPKVLTVTS

-777 KNTEKESPS
+777 KPTGKESPS
-786 IATVAGTSSKSANS
+786 LVTVAGTSSKSANAS
-800 SPDIQSAS
+800 VDIQTAS

-826 TVKTKSTVKTPNG
+826 TVKTKSSVKTSNG
-839 IANKKKKTDLEASIT
+839 VTNKKKKTELEANIT
-854 TSSLTKKSTGKGF
+854 TSRSFRVLHTGTVNDYTSLTKKSTGKVC
-867 NEQNAQAVLKK
+867 NEQNVQTVLKK

-894 TPTSSPKN
+894 TPTNSPKN

-921 NEEKN
+921 NEDKN
-926 ALQHLVQTT
+926 VLQHLVQTT
-935 LPEKH
+935 LPEKQP
-940 SSAKKKSVKQ
+940 SAKKKSVKQ

-955 AKATAKITPKT
+955 AKATAKVSPKT
-966 PALSKHAEVMNNKDP
+966 PAPSKHAEIMNNKDP
-981 KPKTAG
+981 KPKPAG
-987 QSVLKSQSSA
+987 QSVLKSQSSV

-1011 VYTSEHRSSGQKLEK
+1011 VHAPEHRSSGQKLEK
-1026 NTTSQLHD
+1026 NMADAVAGQLHD
-1034 NNECHSAKQ
+1034 NNECSSGKQ
-1043 SESSKSMMESSSKDE
+1043 SESSKSVMESSSENK
-1058 LLVSC
+1058 LLPSC
-1063 QPNKQKLPDH
+1063 HPNKEKLSDS
-1073 SENVEYKI
+1073 SENGEYKI
-1081 QSESSPLITEET
+1081 QSESSSPLITEKT
-1093 TSKLHVSLQNEM
+1093 ISKVHISLQNEM
-1105 EARQT
+1105 EARQIS
-1110 RGDETGILQT
+1110 GDQT
-1120 GDSEKA
+1120 GVKQIEDA
-1126 DNTAEFH
+1126 DKDDIAAEFH
-1133 CHAESSSDGSSGFS
+1133 CHAESSSDGHSDFS
-1147 KETNQRASASTA
+1147 KETNQKATASGELAKHS
-1159 LVKQSEAT
+1159 KAT
-1167 KVCTEKS
+1167 KVCTEQS
-1174 DKMNSGTGLNYGEN
+1174 DKLNSETGPNYGEN
-1188 ALPSFSRM
+1188 ALPSFSR
-1196 ITNKEEETAPPQI
+1196 TSKEDEASSPQI
-1209 HPEGFLTADELCDT
+1209 HMEGFLTADELCDT

-1229 KSVIADLDDVSECST
+1229 KSVTADLDDVSECST
-1244 EQITEKYSPSYTE
+1244 EQITEKCSPSYTE
-1257 PIDPAETPENHENAE
+1257 PIDPTEMAENHENAE
-1272 IPFVDHWSTGALDPK
+1272 IPFMDRWSTGALDPK

-1381 EIPRKRPEIWSH
+1381 EVPRKRPEIWSH
-1393 QERVRANTR
+1393 QESARTNTR
-1402 ESKSSTFGNAQF
+1402 ESKSSAFGNAQF

-1436 NVAANFPL
+1436 NVAENFPP
-1444 SNVPPQQFQGIDNL
+1444 SKVPVQQFQGIDNL

-1527 KTFYSRYSLE
+1527 KTFYSEYSLE
-1537 IEDGF
+1537 NEDGI
-1542 LDCKQRKDRDNRS
+1542 LDCKQRKDRDDRS
-1555 DKNQS
+1555 DKSES
-1560 SLLHLHG
+1560 SLLHVHG
-1567 TEIAGKENQGAS
+1567 TGIPGKENQGAS
-1579 VTEQNC
+1579 VTEQDC
-1585 PEKVHSAASLSP
+1585 PDSAASP
-1597 EKQKVTMKNEVAAEF
+1597 CPGEKQKVNMKNEAASEF

-1617 YSDNDARSQERPCHL
+1617 YLDSDAKSQERPCHL
-1632 DLQQR
+1632 DLHQR
-1637 EANSDVQKS
+1637 ETNSDGQKS
-1646 SSAKSVEAS
+1646 SSAKPIEAS
-1655 KNQTLT
+1655 KNQILT
-1661 QESQVRDSQP
+1661 QEGQVRDSQP
-1671 ATTECANT
+1671 AATECANT
-1679 DILPGDI
+1679 DVLPGDI

-1752 QDSSIG
+1752 QDSNIG

>member
-1 MARCGAAPKGP
+1 
-12 GPAAVERQRLKEAL
+12 KE
-26 AEQLRQDLGRLLA
+26 
-39 EGTRSDVTI
+39 I
-48 RVGDAELRA
+48 
-57 HRAVL
+57 
-62 LARAPRLFAE
+62 
-72 LGRGRPARE
+72 
-81 VLRLDGVGPA
+81 
-91 ELRRFLRLVY
+91 
-101 SSDKNLKEAEEL
+101 EEL
-113 AIMKKVLEP
+113 FLTI
-122 KLIQEN
+122 IQESN
-128 NITALQNTQ
+128 TTTLHNTQ
-137 TNVNCLEDGKRT
+137 QNVNCLGQSKRT
-149 PVDQNTASGA
+149 PVNQTTPSGA
-159 TQREAACSS
+159 VFFSLY
-168 CIEEKIPDVVVDA
+168 
-181 ESNKATAGNS
+181 AGNS
-191 KLEAASVL
+191 KVETASVL
-199 GEDLM
+199 GEDLL
-204 MLYKNRCCPDINI
+204 MLYKKCCCPDINI
-217 CIEGKDFQAHR
+217 CVEGKNFQAHR

-255 LQGISHAEMSV
+255 LQGISHAEMNV
-266 ILHFIYGGILDFPDQ
+266 VLHSIYGATLDFPDE
-281 VDVGR
+281 VDVGH
-286 MLGIADMYGL
+286 MLSIADMYGL
-296 DGLKEVAIYIL
+296 DGLKGVAIYIL

-344 CMKWVVKHF
+344 CMKWVGKHF
-353 AKCLSERSFASLP
+353 ARCFSEKSFANLP
-366 AELQNNCL
+366 TELQNNCL

-382 HKNAAFLLMESD
+382 HKNAALRLMESD

-399 LPQVKWTE
+399 LPRVKWTE
-407 AAVALASRL
+407 RAVALAARL
-416 QEECVTFIV
+416 HEECVTFIV
-425 ANFLDIVQSE
+425 ANFLHIVQSE
-435 GFSVLLQVSERPLD
+435 GFSVLL
-449 GLRAAWRGVGLW
+449 
-461 TDTKEDAQLKAPAQR
+461 
-476 GSRSP
+476 
-481 LPRNAFAYEVHSFV
+481 
-495 LNGCLLLFP
+495 

-534 LLVAVDTLLEST
+534 LLVAVDILLESA
-546 NVKETGFTCKI
+546 NVEEMGFTCKI

-578 ESWKLMRPDHQQ
+578 EGWKLMRPDHQQ

-618 SLPESVGTRNIS
+618 STSVGIRNTS
-630 WTEHGKKDCWGD
+630 RAQHGKKGCWGD
-642 SSTNQDKM
+642 SSTNQNKM

-660 TSSTNRN
+660 ASTNRN
-667 TVNTASK
+667 TVNKTSK

-685 VVPKITKDSKP
+685 LVSKITKDSKP
-696 GEKAASPKARAVIK
+696 GEKAALPKARAVIK
-710 TKIESNG
+710 TKIENNG
-717 NVKAESTLTKQ
+717 NVKAESMLTKQ
-728 DTEKT
+728 DIEKT

-738 QKNSGSAKG
+738 QKNSGSSKG
-747 LKNHE
+747 LRNHE
-752 GKTAGARPKVLTVTS
+752 GKVAGARPKVLTVTS
-767 SVQIK
+767 SMQNK

-777 KNTEKESPS
+777 KTTGKESPS
-786 IATVAGTSSKSANS
+786 LVTVAAASSKSANS
-800 SPDIQSAS
+800 NMDIQTVG

-815 EDKLVEEGKKQ
+815 EDKSTEEGKKQ
-826 TVKTKSTVKTPNG
+826 TGCN
-839 IANKKKKTDLEASIT
+839 D
-854 TSSLTKKSTGKGF
+854 
-867 NEQNAQAVLKK
+867 QNVQAVPKK

-883 SNSAAQQKAQN
+883 MSSAAQQKTQN
-894 TPTSSPKN
+894 TPTNSPKN

-926 ALQHLVQTT
+926 VLQNLGQTT

-940 SSAKKKSVKQ
+940 PSAKKKSIKQ
-950 SQTPV
+950 SQTSV
-955 AKATAKITPKT
+955 TKATSKIAPKT
-966 PALSKHAEVMNNKDP
+966 LAPSKNAENTNSKDP
-981 KPKTAG
+981 KQKSA
-987 QSVLKSQSSA
+987 VLKSQSSA

-1003 ESPVVQKN
+1003 DSPA
-1011 VYTSEHRSSGQKLEK
+1011 KLEK
-1026 NTTSQLHD
+1026 NMADAVAGQLHD
-1034 NNECHSAKQ
+1034 NDECYSANESLKSAT
-1043 SESSKSMMESSSKDE
+1043 ESSSDNK
-1058 LLVSC
+1058 LLESC
-1063 QPNKQKLPDH
+1063 QSNKQKLPDS
-1073 SENVEYKI
+1073 SETVQYKI
-1081 QSESSPLITEET
+1081 QFESSPQIAEET
-1093 TSKLHVSLQNEM
+1093 VNKLNVSIQNDM
-1105 EARQT
+1105 GTRQIC
-1110 RGDETGILQT
+1110 DNQTGIRKT
-1120 GDSEKA
+1120 EDPEKD

-1133 CHAESSSDGSSGFS
+1133 YS
-1147 KETNQRASASTA
+1147 KAA
-1159 LVKQSEAT
+1159 
-1167 KVCTEKS
+1167 KVCNEQS
-1174 DKMNSGTGLNYGEN
+1174 DKINSETGHNYGES
-1188 ALPSFSRM
+1188 ALSSFSQE
-1196 ITNKEEETAPPQI
+1196 TNKEDEIASSQI
-1209 HPEGFLTADELCDT
+1209 HVEGFLTVDELCDT

-1229 KSVIADLDDVSECST
+1229 KSVTTDLDDASECST
-1244 EQITEKYSPSYTE
+1244 EQITEKYSPNYTE
-1257 PIDPAETPENHENAE
+1257 LIEPMEMPENHENAE
-1272 IPFVDHWSTGALDPK
+1272 IPFVDHWSTGAVDPK

-1381 EIPRKRPEIWSH
+1381 EIPRKIWSH
-1393 QERVRANTR
+1393 QDSSRTTTR
-1402 ESKSSTFGNAQF
+1402 ESKTSTFGNAQF

-1436 NVAANFPL
+1436 NVAESFPPL
-1444 SNVPPQQFQGIDNL
+1444 NVPTQQFQGIDNL

-1494 SDDRVETHTSR
+1494 ADDKAETHTSR
-1505 QHSIDSLTPS
+1505 QHSIESLTPS
-1515 EVFDSVSQEHHG
+1515 EVFDSVSQEHH
-1527 KTFYSRYSLE
+1527 FIHSRYSLE
-1537 IEDGF
+1537 TGEGF
-1542 LDCKQRKDRDNRS
+1542 LDGKQQKDRDNKS
-1555 DKNQS
+1555 DKSGS
-1560 SLLHLHG
+1560 SVLHLQG
-1567 TEIAGKENQGAS
+1567 AEIPGKENQGAS
-1579 VTEQNC
+1579 MTEQNC
-1585 PEKVHSAASLSP
+1585 PEKVHSAGSP
-1597 EKQKVTMKNEVAAEF
+1597 HPGENQQVNIKNDMATEF

-1617 YSDNDARSQERPCHL
+1617 HLDNDAKSQERPCHL

-1637 EANSDVQKS
+1637 ETNSDVQKS
-1646 SSAKSVEAS
+1646 SSAKPVEAS
-1655 KNQTLT
+1655 KNQVLT
-1661 QESQVRDSQP
+1661 QESQVRDTQP
-1671 ATTECANT
+1671 ATTECDNT
-1679 DILPGDI
+1679 DLLPGDI

-1722 DSETAVLD
+1722 DSETADLEMD
-1730 VDFEDQQFA
+1730 LEDQPFA

-1745 LRQLLSE
+1745 LRQLLAEHNSHI
-1752 QDSSIG
+1752 D

-1784 SNPQGTSQVD
+1784 SNPQGSSQAD

>member
-1 MARCGAAPKGP
+1 MSMAG
-12 GPAAVERQRLKEAL
+12 
-26 AEQLRQDLGRLLA
+26 
-39 EGTRSDVTI
+39 
-48 RVGDAELRA
+48 
-57 HRAVL
+57 
-62 LARAPRLFAE
+62 
-72 LGRGRPARE
+72 
-81 VLRLDGVGPA
+81 GVN
-91 ELRRFLRLVY
+91 LVSSSRLVY
-101 SSDKNLKEAEEL
+101 SSDKNLEAEEL
-113 AIMKKVLEP
+113 AMMKKVLEP

-128 NITALQNTQ
+128 NITTLQNTQ
-137 TNVNCLEDGKRT
+137 TNVNCLGDGRST
-149 PVDQNTASGA
+149 PVDQNTPSGA
-159 TQREAACSS
+159 VQEEVACSS
-168 CIEEKIPDVVVDA
+168 CIKEEIPEAVVDA

-191 KLEAASVL
+191 KLETASVL

-204 MLYKNRCCPDINI
+204 MLYKKCCCPDINI

-228 AILCARSSYF
+228 AILCARSRYF

-255 LQGISHAEMSV
+255 LQGISHVEMSV
-266 ILHFIYGGILDFPDQ
+266 ILHFIYGGILDFPDK

-296 DGLKEVAIYIL
+296 DGLKEVAVYIL

-344 CMKWVVKHF
+344 CMKWVGKHF

-366 AELQNNCL
+366 PELQNNCL

-382 HKNAAFLLMESD
+382 HKNAALLLMESD

-416 QEECVTFIV
+416 QEECITFIV
-425 ANFLDIVQSE
+425 ANFLHVVQSE
-435 GFSVLLQVSERPLD
+435 GFSILL
-449 GLRAAWRGVGLW
+449 
-461 TDTKEDAQLKAPAQR
+461 
-476 GSRSP
+476 
-481 LPRNAFAYEVHSFV
+481 
-495 LNGCLLLFP
+495 

-534 LLVAVDTLLEST
+534 LLVAVDTLLDSA
-546 NVKETGFTCKI
+546 NVKEMGFTCKI

-618 SLPESVGTRNIS
+618 SITESGRIRNTS
-630 WTEHGKKDCWGD
+630 WTEHSKKDCWGD

-667 TVNTASK
+667 TVNKASK

-685 VVPKITKDSKP
+685 IVTKITKDSKP

-710 TKIESNG
+710 TKIENNG
-717 NVKAESTLTKQ
+717 NVKAESMLTKP

-738 QKNSGSAKG
+738 QKNSGSVKG

-777 KNTEKESPS
+777 KTTGKESPS
-786 IATVAGTSSKSANS
+786 LVTVAGTSSKSANS
-800 SPDIQSAS
+800 SIDIQTAS
-808 EQTEEPK
+808 EPTEEPK

-826 TVKTKSTVKTPNG
+826 TVKSKSSVKTSNG
-839 IANKKKKTDLEASIT
+839 VTNKKKKTELEANIT
-854 TSSLTKKSTGKGF
+854 PSSLTKKSTGKGC
-867 NEQNAQAVLKK
+867 NEQNVQAVLKK

-894 TPTSSPKN
+894 TPTNSPKN

-926 ALQHLVQTT
+926 VLQHLVQTT

-940 SSAKKKSVKQ
+940 PSAKKKSVKQ

-955 AKATAKITPKT
+955 AKATAKVTPKT
-966 PALSKHAEVMNNKDP
+966 PAPSKHAEIMNNKDP

-987 QSVLKSQSSA
+987 QSVIKSQSSA

-1011 VYTSEHRSSGQKLEK
+1011 VHTSEHRSSGQKLEK
-1026 NTTSQLHD
+1026 SMADAAAGQLHD
-1034 NNECHSAKQ
+1034 NNERYSAKQ
-1043 SESSKSMMESSSKDE
+1043 SESLKSVIESSSEDK
-1058 LLVSC
+1058 LLASC
-1063 QPNKQKLPDH
+1063 QPNKQKLSDPF
-1073 SENVEYKI
+1073 ENVEYKI
-1081 QSESSPLITEET
+1081 QSESSPLITDKT
-1093 TSKLHVSLQNEM
+1093 ISKLHVSLQNEM
-1105 EARQT
+1105 EARQIC
-1110 RGDETGILQT
+1110 GDQTGIRQIEDT
-1120 GDSEKA
+1120 EKD

-1133 CHAESSSDGSSGFS
+1133 CHAQSSSDGYSNFS
-1147 KETNQRASASTA
+1147 KETKQKATASGE
-1159 LVKQSEAT
+1159 LVKHSKAT
-1167 KVCTEKS
+1167 KVCTEQS
-1174 DKMNSGTGLNYGEN
+1174 DKLNSETGLNYGEN
-1188 ALPSFSRM
+1188 ALPSFSR
-1196 ITNKEEETAPPQI
+1196 TTTGEEDEASSPQM
-1209 HPEGFLTADELCDT
+1209 HMEGFLTADELCDT

-1229 KSVIADLDDVSECST
+1229 KSVTADLDDVSECST
-1244 EQITEKYSPSYTE
+1244 EQITEKCSPSYTE
-1257 PIDPAETPENHENAE
+1257 PIDATEMPETHENAE
-1272 IPFVDHWSTGALDPK
+1272 IPFMDHWSTGALDPK

-1368 GSDLFRVNSTSDD
+1368 SSDLFRVNSTSDD
-1381 EIPRKRPEIWSH
+1381 EVPRKRPEIWSH
-1393 QERVRANTR
+1393 QESARTNTR

-1436 NVAANFPL
+1436 NVAESFPP
-1444 SNVPPQQFQGIDNL
+1444 SNVPTQQFQGIDNL

-1494 SDDRVETHTSR
+1494 SDDRVETNTSR

-1527 KTFYSRYSLE
+1527 KTFHSRHSLE

-1542 LDCKQRKDRDNRS
+1542 LDCQQRKDRDNRL
-1555 DKNQS
+1555 DKSES
-1560 SLLHLHG
+1560 SLLHLQG
-1567 TEIAGKENQGAS
+1567 SEIPVKENQGAS
-1579 VTEQNC
+1579 MTEQNC
-1585 PEKVHSAASLSP
+1585 PEKIYSAASSCP
-1597 EKQKVTMKNEVAAEF
+1597 GEKQKVNTKNEVASEF

-1617 YSDNDARSQERPCHL
+1617 YLDNDAKSQERPCHL

-1637 EANSDVQKS
+1637 ETNSDVQKS
-1646 SSAKSVEAS
+1646 SSAKPVEGS
-1655 KNQTLT
+1655 KSQILT
-1661 QESQVRDSQP
+1661 QEGQVRESQP

-1679 DILPGDI
+1679 DLLPGDI

-1752 QDSSIG
+1752 QDSNIG

>member
-435 GFSVLLQVSERPLD
+435 GFSVLL
-449 GLRAAWRGVGLW
+449 
-461 TDTKEDAQLKAPAQR
+461 
-476 GSRSP
+476 
-481 LPRNAFAYEVHSFV
+481 
-495 LNGCLLLFP
+495 

>member
-1 MARCGAAPKGP
+1 MARCDGGAAPKGP
-12 GPAAVERQRLKEAL
+12 GPAAAERQRLKEAL
-26 AEQLRQDLGRLLA
+26 AEQLRQDLDRLLA
-39 EGTRSDVTI
+39 EGTHSDVTFQ
-48 RVGDAELRA
+48 VGDEEVRV

-62 LARAPRLFAE
+62 LARAPLLCERLV
-72 LGRGRPARE
+72 GRQLQLHGLE
-81 VLRLDGVGPA
+81 PA
-91 ELRRFLRLVY
+91 ELRELLRILY
-101 SSDKNLKEAEEL
+101 SSDINLKEIEEL
-113 AIMKKVLEP
+113 FMTI
-122 KLIQEN
+122 IQESN
-128 NITALQNTQ
+128 TTTLHNTQ
-137 TNVNCLEDGKRT
+137 KNVNCLGQSKRT
-149 PVDQNTASGA
+149 PVDQNTPSGA
-159 TQREAACSS
+159 VQKGVPGLVG
-168 CIEEKIPDVVVDA
+168 IEEEIPEAVIDA
-181 ESNKATAGNS
+181 ESNKAAAGNS
-191 KLEAASVL
+191 KVETASVL
-199 GEDLM
+199 GEDLL
-204 MLYKNRCCPDINI
+204 MLYKKCCCPDINI
-217 CIEGKDFQAHR
+217 CVEGKNFQAHR

-255 LQGISHAEMSV
+255 LQGISHAEMNV
-266 ILHFIYGGILDFPDQ
+266 VLHSIYGAILDFPDK
-281 VDVGR
+281 VDVGH

-344 CMKWVVKHF
+344 CMKWVGKHF
-353 AKCLSERSFASLP
+353 ARCFSEKSFANLP
-366 AELQNNCL
+366 TDLQNNCL
-374 VMLINSLN
+374 VTLINSLN
-382 HKNAAFLLMESD
+382 HKNAALRLMESD

-399 LPQVKWTE
+399 LPRVKWTE
-407 AAVALASRL
+407 TAVALAARL
-416 QEECVTFIV
+416 HEECVTFIV
-425 ANFLDIVQSE
+425 ANFLHVVQSE
-435 GFSVLLQVSERPLD
+435 GFSVLL
-449 GLRAAWRGVGLW
+449 
-461 TDTKEDAQLKAPAQR
+461 
-476 GSRSP
+476 
-481 LPRNAFAYEVHSFV
+481 
-495 LNGCLLLFP
+495 

-534 LLVAVDTLLEST
+534 LLVAVDILLDSA
-546 NVKETGFTCKI
+546 NVEEMGFTCKI

-578 ESWKLMRPDHQQ
+578 EGWKLMRPDHQQ

-618 SLPESVGTRNIS
+618 STSVGIRNTS
-630 WTEHGKKDCWGD
+630 WAEHSKKDCWGD

-660 TSSTNRN
+660 ASTNRN
-667 TVNTASK
+667 TVNKTSK

-685 VVPKITKDSKP
+685 LVSKISKDSKP
-696 GEKAASPKARAVIK
+696 GEKAALPKARAVIK
-710 TKIESNG
+710 TKIENNG
-717 NVKAESTLTKQ
+717 NVKAESMLTKQ
-728 DTEKT
+728 DIEKT

-738 QKNSGSAKG
+738 QKNSGSSKG
-747 LKNHE
+747 LRNHE
-752 GKTAGARPKVLTVTS
+752 GKVAGARPKVLTVTS
-767 SVQIK
+767 SMQNK

-777 KNTEKESPS
+777 KTTGKESPS
-786 IATVAGTSSKSANS
+786 LVTVAATSSKSANS
-800 SPDIQSAS
+800 NMDIQTAG

-815 EDKLVEEGKKQ
+815 EDKSTEEGKKQ
-826 TVKTKSTVKTPNG
+826 TVVKTKVSVKVSNG
-839 IANKKKKTDLEASIT
+839 VTTKKKKTELEANAT
-854 TSSLTKKSTGKGF
+854 TSSLTKKPTGKGC
-867 NEQNAQAVLKK
+867 NDQNVQTVLKK

-883 SNSAAQQKAQN
+883 MSSAAQQKTQN
-894 TPTSSPKN
+894 TPTNSPKN

-907 ESPNSLKSGMSPKH
+907 ESPNSLKSGTSPKH

-926 ALQHLVQTT
+926 LLQNLVQTT

-940 SSAKKKSVKQ
+940 PSAKKKSIKQ

-955 AKATAKITPKT
+955 TKATSKIIPKT
-966 PALSKHAEVMNNKDP
+966 LAPSKNTEITNSKDTKQKPA
-981 KPKTAG
+981 
-987 QSVLKSQSSA
+987 VLKSQSSA
-997 QKHSRS
+997 QKHSRND
-1003 ESPVVQKN
+1003 SPVVQKN
-1011 VYTSEHRSSGQKLEK
+1011 VHTSEHRDSGQKLEK
-1026 NTTSQLHD
+1026 NTTDAVAGQLHD
-1034 NNECHSAKQ
+1034 NNECYSANESLKPATENSSDNKLLESYQ
-1043 SESSKSMMESSSKDE
+1043 S
-1058 LLVSC
+1058 
-1063 QPNKQKLPDH
+1063 NKQKLPDS
-1073 SENVEYKI
+1073 SETAQYKI
-1081 QSESSPLITEET
+1081 QSESSSPQIAEET
-1093 TSKLHVSLQNEM
+1093 VYKLNVSIQNDIET
-1105 EARQT
+1105 RQLC
-1110 RGDETGILQT
+1110 GDQTGIRKIE
-1120 GDSEKA
+1120 DPDKD

-1133 CHAESSSDGSSGFS
+1133 CHAQSSNDGYSDFS
-1147 KETNQRASASTA
+1147 KETNQKAIVLE
-1159 LVKQSEAT
+1159 LVKDSKAA
-1167 KVCTEKS
+1167 KVCNEQS
-1174 DKMNSGTGLNYGEN
+1174 DKINSETGHNYGES
-1188 ALPSFSRM
+1188 ALSSFSQV
-1196 ITNKEEETAPPQI
+1196 TNKEDEISSQI
-1209 HPEGFLTADELCDT
+1209 HVEGFLTVDELCDT

-1229 KSVIADLDDVSECST
+1229 KSVTTDLDDASECST
-1244 EQITEKYSPSYTE
+1244 EQITEKYSPNYTE
-1257 PIDPAETPENHENAE
+1257 LIEPMEMPENHENAE
-1272 IPFVDHWSTGALDPK
+1272 IPFVDHWSAGAVDPK

-1381 EIPRKRPEIWSH
+1381 EIPRKIWSH
-1393 QERVRANTR
+1393 QESSRTTTR
-1402 ESKSSTFGNAQF
+1402 ESKSSTFVNAQF

-1436 NVAANFPL
+1436 NVAEKFPP
-1444 SNVPPQQFQGIDNL
+1444 SNVPTQQFQGIDNL

-1494 SDDRVETHTSR
+1494 ADDKAETHTSR
-1505 QHSIDSLTPS
+1505 QHSIESLTPS

-1527 KTFYSRYSLE
+1527 TGFYSRYSLE
-1537 IEDGF
+1537 TEEGF
-1542 LDCKQRKDRDNRS
+1542 LDSKQQKDRDNRL
-1555 DKNQS
+1555 DKSGS
-1560 SLLHLHG
+1560 SVLHLQG
-1567 TEIAGKENQGAS
+1567 TEIPGKENQGAS
-1579 VTEQNC
+1579 MTEQNC
-1585 PEKVHSAASLSP
+1585 PEKVYSAGSP
-1597 EKQKVTMKNEVAAEF
+1597 HPGENQQVNMKNEVATEF

-1617 YSDNDARSQERPCHL
+1617 YSDNDAKSQERPCHL

-1637 EANSDVQKS
+1637 ETNSDVQKS
-1646 SSAKSVEAS
+1646 SSAKPVEAS
-1655 KNQTLT
+1655 KNQVLT

-1671 ATTECANT
+1671 AATECDNT
-1679 DILPGDI
+1679 DLLPGDI

-1722 DSETAVLD
+1722 DSETADLEM
-1730 VDFEDQQFA
+1730 DFEDQQFA

-1752 QDSSIG
+1752 QDSHID

>member
-1 MARCGAAPKGP
+1 
-12 GPAAVERQRLKEAL
+12 
-26 AEQLRQDLGRLLA
+26 
-39 EGTRSDVTI
+39 
-48 RVGDAELRA
+48 
-57 HRAVL
+57 
-62 LARAPRLFAE
+62 
-72 LGRGRPARE
+72 
-81 VLRLDGVGPA
+81 
-91 ELRRFLRLVY
+91 
-101 SSDKNLKEAEEL
+101 
-113 AIMKKVLEP
+113 
-122 KLIQEN
+122 
-128 NITALQNTQ
+128 
-137 TNVNCLEDGKRT
+137 
-149 PVDQNTASGA
+149 
-159 TQREAACSS
+159 
-168 CIEEKIPDVVVDA
+168 
-181 ESNKATAGNS
+181 
-191 KLEAASVL
+191 
-199 GEDLM
+199 
-204 MLYKNRCCPDINI
+204 
-217 CIEGKDFQAHR
+217 
-228 AILCARSSYF
+228 
-238 AAMLSGSWAE
+238 
-248 SSQEHIT
+248 
-255 LQGISHAEMSV
+255 
-266 ILHFIYGGILDFPDQ
+266 
-281 VDVGR
+281 
-286 MLGIADMYGL
+286 
-296 DGLKEVAIYIL
+296 
-307 KRDYCNFFQKPVP
+307 
-320 GKQQPV
+320 
-326 LECMAIAHSLG
+326 
-337 VENLYAA
+337 
-344 CMKWVVKHF
+344 
-353 AKCLSERSFASLP
+353 
-366 AELQNNCL
+366 
-374 VMLINSLN
+374 
-382 HKNAAFLLMESD
+382 MESD

-425 ANFLDIVQSE
+425 ANFLYIVQSE
-435 GFSVLLQVSERPLD
+435 GFSVLL
-449 GLRAAWRGVGLW
+449 
-461 TDTKEDAQLKAPAQR
+461 
-476 GSRSP
+476 
-481 LPRNAFAYEVHSFV
+481 
-495 LNGCLLLFP
+495 

-534 LLVAVDTLLEST
+534 LLVAVDTLLDST
-546 NVKETGFTCKI
+546 NVKEMGFTCKI

-612 SSQLNK
+612 SSQLSK
-618 SLPESVGTRNIS
+618 SIGIRDTS

-642 SSTNQDKM
+642 SSANQDKM

-660 TSSTNRN
+660 TSNTNRN
-667 TVNTASK
+667 TVNKASK

-685 VVPKITKDSKP
+685 IVSKITKDSKP

-710 TKIESNG
+710 TKIENNG
-717 NVKAESTLTKQ
+717 NVKAESVLTKQ
-728 DTEKT
+728 DIEKA

-738 QKNSGSAKG
+738 QKNSGSGKG

-752 GKTAGARPKVLTVTS
+752 GKIAGARPKVLTVTS
-767 SVQIK
+767 SAHIK

-777 KNTEKESPS
+777 KTTGKESPS
-786 IATVAGTSSKSANS
+786 LVTVAGTSSKSNS
-800 SPDIQSAS
+800 SIDIQTAS

-815 EDKLVEEGKKQ
+815 EDKLVEEGKKE
-826 TVKTKSTVKTPNG
+826 TVKTKPSVKTSNG
-839 IANKKKKTDLEASIT
+839 VTNKKKKTELEASVT
-854 TSSLTKKSTGKGF
+854 TSRYVTNQILHTGTVNDYTSLTKKSTGKGC
-867 NEQNAQAVLKK
+867 NEQNVQAVLKK

-894 TPTSSPKN
+894 TPTNSPKN

-926 ALQHLVQTT
+926 VLQHLAQTT
-935 LPEKH
+935 FSEKH
-940 SSAKKKSVKQ
+940 PSAKKKSVKQ

-966 PALSKHAEVMNNKDP
+966 LPPSKHAEIMNNKDP

-1003 ESPVVQKN
+1003 DSPVVQKN
-1011 VYTSEHRSSGQKLEK
+1011 VHISEHRSSGQKLEK
-1026 NTTSQLHD
+1026 NTAGAVAGQLHD
-1034 NNECHSAKQ
+1034 NNECYSAKQ
-1043 SESSKSMMESSSKDE
+1043 SESLKSVMESSSEDK
-1058 LLVSC
+1058 LLASC
-1063 QPNKQKLPDH
+1063 QPNKQKLSDP

-1081 QSESSPLITEET
+1081 QSESSPPLITKET
-1093 TSKLHVSLQNEM
+1093 LSKLHVSLQNEM
-1105 EARQT
+1105 EARQIC
-1110 RGDETGILQT
+1110 GDQTGIKQIEDT
-1120 GDSEKA
+1120 EKD
-1126 DNTAEFH
+1126 DNTAESH
-1133 CHAESSSDGSSGFS
+1133 CHAESSSDGYLDFS
-1147 KETNQRASASTA
+1147 KETNQKATASGE
-1159 LVKQSEAT
+1159 LVKHSKATKACTEQSE
-1167 KVCTEKS
+1167 KL
-1174 DKMNSGTGLNYGEN
+1174 NSETGLNYSED
-1188 ALPSFSRM
+1188 ALPSFSRT
-1196 ITNKEEETAPPQI
+1196 ITNKEDETSFPQI
-1209 HPEGFLTADELCDT
+1209 HMEGLLTADELCDT

-1229 KSVIADLDDVSECST
+1229 KSVTADLDDVSECST
-1244 EQITEKYSPSYTE
+1244 EQITEKCSPSYTE
-1257 PIDPAETPENHENAE
+1257 PIDPTEMPENHENAE

-1368 GSDLFRVNSTSDD
+1368 GSDLFRINSTSDD

-1393 QERVRANTR
+1393 QESGRTNTR

-1436 NVAANFPL
+1436 NVAENFPP
-1444 SNVPPQQFQGIDNL
+1444 SNVPTQQFQGIDNL

-1494 SDDRVETHTSR
+1494 SDDRAETQTSR

-1542 LDCKQRKDRDNRS
+1542 LDCKQHKDRDNRS
-1555 DKNQS
+1555 DKSES
-1560 SLLHLHG
+1560 SLQHLHG
-1567 TEIAGKENQGAS
+1567 TEIPGKENQGAS
-1579 VTEQNC
+1579 MTEQNC
-1585 PEKVHSAASLSP
+1585 PEKVYSAASP
-1597 EKQKVTMKNEVAAEF
+1597 CPGEKQKVNMRNEVASEF

-1617 YSDNDARSQERPCHL
+1617 YLDNDAKSQERPCHL
-1632 DLQQR
+1632 DLHQR
-1637 EANSDVQKS
+1637 ETNSDVQKS
-1646 SSAKSVEAS
+1646 NSAKPVDAS
-1655 KNQTLT
+1655 KNQILT
-1661 QESQVRDSQP
+1661 QEGQVRDSQP

-1679 DILPGDI
+1679 DLLPGDI

-1722 DSETAVLD
+1722 DSEAAVLD

-1752 QDSSIG
+1752 QDSNIG

>member
-1 MARCGAAPKGP
+1 MDMFFSY
-12 GPAAVERQRLKEAL
+12 RQKVSENIKVMH
-26 AEQLRQDLGRLLA
+26 LRQSSVSSA
-39 EGTRSDVTI
+39 
-48 RVGDAELRA
+48 
-57 HRAVL
+57 
-62 LARAPRLFAE
+62 
-72 LGRGRPARE
+72 
-81 VLRLDGVGPA
+81 GVN
-91 ELRRFLRLVY
+91 LVSSSRLVY

-113 AIMKKVLEP
+113 ALMKKVLEP
-122 KLIQEN
+122 KSIQEN
-128 NITALQNTQ
+128 DIATLQNTQ
-137 TNVNCLEDGKRT
+137 TNVNCLGDSKQT
-149 PVDQNTASGA
+149 SDVQNTPSGA
-159 TQREAACSS
+159 AQKEVSFSS
-168 CIEEKIPDVVVDA
+168 FIEEEIPVVVVDA

-191 KLEAASVL
+191 KLETASVL

-204 MLYKNRCCPDINI
+204 MLYKKCCCPDISI
-217 CIEGKDFQAHR
+217 SIEGKNFQAHR

-255 LQGISHAEMSV
+255 LQGISHVEMSV
-266 ILHFIYGGILDFPDQ
+266 ILHFIYGGILDFPDN

-344 CMKWVVKHF
+344 CMKWVGKHF

-366 AELQNNCL
+366 TELQNNCL

-407 AAVALASRL
+407 TAVALASRL
-416 QEECVTFIV
+416 QEECITFIV
-425 ANFLDIVQSE
+425 ANFLHVVQSE
-435 GFSVLLQVSERPLD
+435 GFSVLL
-449 GLRAAWRGVGLW
+449 
-461 TDTKEDAQLKAPAQR
+461 
-476 GSRSP
+476 
-481 LPRNAFAYEVHSFV
+481 
-495 LNGCLLLFP
+495 

-509 SSKPDLLELIFNAIE
+509 SSKPDLLELIINAIE

-534 LLVAVDTLLEST
+534 LLVAVDMLLDST
-546 NVKETGFTCKI
+546 NVKEMGFTCKI

-600 DDRRLGKKPVFT
+600 DDRRLGKKPVFS

-618 SLPESVGTRNIS
+618 STIESVGIRNPS
-630 WTEHGKKDCWGD
+630 WTEHGKKDCWRD

-667 TVNTASK
+667 TVNKASK

-685 VVPKITKDSKP
+685 IVSKVTKDSKP

-710 TKIESNG
+710 TKIENNG
-717 NVKAESTLTKQ
+717 NVKAESMLTKQ
-728 DTEKT
+728 DIEKT

-738 QKNSGSAKG
+738 QKNSGSGKG

-752 GKTAGARPKVLTVTS
+752 GKIAGARPKVLTVTS

-777 KNTEKESPS
+777 KTPGKESPS
-786 IATVAGTSSKSANS
+786 LVTVAGTSSKSANS
-800 SPDIQSAS
+800 SIDIQTAS

-826 TVKTKSTVKTPNG
+826 TVKTKSSVKTSNG
-839 IANKKKKTDLEASIT
+839 VTTKKKKTELEVDTT
-854 TSSLTKKSTGKGF
+854 TSSLTKKSTGKEC
-867 NEQNAQAVLKK
+867 NEQNVQAVLKK

-883 SNSAAQQKAQN
+883 SNSAAQQKAQK
-894 TPTSSPKN
+894 TPANSPKN

-926 ALQHLVQTT
+926 VLQHLVQTT

-940 SSAKKKSVKQ
+940 PSAKKRSVKQ

-955 AKATAKITPKT
+955 AKATVKITPKT
-966 PALSKHAEVMNNKDP
+966 LAPSKHSEIMNNKDP
-981 KPKTAG
+981 KQKTVG

-1011 VYTSEHRSSGQKLEK
+1011 VHTSEHRSSRQKLEK
-1026 NTTSQLHD
+1026 NLADAVVGELHD
-1034 NNECHSAKQ
+1034 NNECYSAKQ
-1043 SESSKSMMESSSKDE
+1043 SESLKSVMESSSEDK
-1058 LLVSC
+1058 LLASC
-1063 QPNKQKLPDH
+1063 QPNKQKLSDP
-1073 SENVEYKI
+1073 SENVEYKT
-1081 QSESSPLITEET
+1081 QSESSSPLITEET
-1093 TSKLHVSLQNEM
+1093 ISKLHVSLQNEM
-1105 EARQT
+1105 EARQICA
-1110 RGDETGILQT
+1110 DQTGIKQIEDT
-1120 GDSEKA
+1120 EKD

-1133 CHAESSSDGSSGFS
+1133 CHAQSPSDGYSDPS
-1147 KETNQRASASTA
+1147 KETNQKATASGE
-1159 LVKQSEAT
+1159 LVKHSKAT
-1167 KVCTEKS
+1167 KVCTEQS
-1174 DKMNSGTGLNYGEN
+1174 DKLSSDTGLNYGEN
-1188 ALPSFSRM
+1188 ALPSFSRT
-1196 ITNKEEETAPPQI
+1196 ITSKQDGTSSQI
-1209 HPEGFLTADELCDT
+1209 HVEGFLTADELCDI

-1229 KSVIADLDDVSECST
+1229 KSVTADLDDVSECST
-1244 EQITEKYSPSYTE
+1244 EQITEKCSPSSTE
-1257 PIDPAETPENHENAE
+1257 PIDPTETPENHENAE

-1287 ESPESDTGSA
+1287 ESPESDTVSA

-1324 RGISKCSTM
+1324 RGISKCSTT

-1393 QERVRANTR
+1393 QESARTNTR

-1436 NVAANFPL
+1436 NVAETFPP
-1444 SNVPPQQFQGIDNL
+1444 SNVPTQQFQGIDNL
-1458 AFEDATENDT
+1458 AFEDATENAT
-1468 ASQEFSKTKNFK
+1468 ASHECPKNKNFK

-1494 SDDRVETHTSR
+1494 SDDKVETHTSR

-1527 KTFYSRYSLE
+1527 KTFYSGYSLE

-1542 LDCKQRKDRDNRS
+1542 LDCKQHKDRDSRS
-1555 DKNQS
+1555 DKS
-1560 SLLHLHG
+1560 ESALLHLHG
-1567 TEIAGKENQGAS
+1567 TEIPGKENQGAS
-1579 VTEQNC
+1579 MTEQDR
-1585 PEKVHSAASLSP
+1585 PEKVYSAASLCP
-1597 EKQKVTMKNEVAAEF
+1597 GENQKVNMKHEVASEF

-1617 YSDNDARSQERPCHL
+1617 YLDNDAKSQERPCHL
-1632 DLQQR
+1632 DLHQR
-1637 EANSDVQKS
+1637 ETNSDVQNS
-1646 SSAKSVEAS
+1646 SSAKPVEAS
-1655 KNQTLT
+1655 KNQILT
-1661 QESQVRDSQP
+1661 QEGQVRDSQP

-1679 DILPGDI
+1679 DLLPGDI

-1707 PIYEMDVGEAIEQRM
+1707 PIYEMDVGEAIEQTM

-1752 QDSSIG
+1752 QDSNVG